1 MSSKRITCKGRVMA
15 FLLAFATAMSSFPMT
30 NVFADDDVDST
41 SVSSSSEGTDSV
53 TVVLGSGSG
62 GTLKATLPD
71 GTVYTSSENEE
82 NSFEMESGTKIT
94 LSAIPDQGYKV
105 GVYQIDTADGEH
117 YSEEG
122 KDDGSPVTNR
132 VTISEDAF
140 VVANYEEIITE
151 SSSSGSSSSSD
162 SETDK
167 NPVVDGS
174 STSSS
179 SASSSSASSSSPSDS
194 GSTEGMVPFVSGLEY
209 AEENGEIVTDK
220 EDNDFWKAVAGEG
233 TKIYE
238 AKMDIKDP
246 SMIEQQNFQS
256 NSTNRVA
263 TFSNRSARSLTVDKI
278 NKNLKI
284 DQNTSVVVR
293 YIAPGDPGMSTGY
306 YTTYGYHINMAYIDA
321 DITKTQ
327 PSCPTFTF
335 QYNVGK
341 QIYTVHARGWRWAYC
356 VQHANPTPNGNTLT
370 WNPAN
375 DDNNIHITY
384 LLANAPKCVGDR
396 APLDRYRVKGVPF
409 EWQADYIAAS
419 LALHVLRGE
428 YSLATLKA
436 NMVDGANSGYSAI
449 MYDVVQ
455 KMVTDAS
462 NFGGNNDYKMVSVG
476 GRNQIVYVGSKKLNS
491 DQKDN
496 KVTSQGFYISNSND
510 SNTISTG
517 KEWVDYTYTNV
528 NSGEVVKGKV
538 CTLQWSPHY
547 EVSGQDYKYYIAQ
560 LSFDKSKLPAGSKII
575 RPAGDIEA
583 NEIDNNANIQVFI
596 PDSEFRKI
604 AKDTTYRIE
613 VEAAVPNG
621 LYATKFT
628 CSQHSPTSGN
638 KYQDMAWLSLGGGYQ
653 IAKFPFYVTVPQQ
666 VQPGNI
672 KLIKR
677 SSNTDL
683 TDGKEGYSLEGAEYG
698 VYEKQDCSGKAS
710 YTMTIK
716 KDSKGTY
723 TATVE
728 DVPAGTWYVKE
739 TKAPKGYTLN
749 SKVYPV
755 DVPQNKTIEVPVE
768 DNPITLTINLTKV
781 SALPDCTN
789 NNENYS
795 LKGAVYTVY
804 TDEKCKT
811 PATKDG
817 KNVTLTTDK
826 NGKASVSGLPK
837 GTYYVKET
845 TASEGFSKDTTV
857 HPVDGTNDKDASAG
871 VISKTVTSSETP
883 LMDPIN
889 ILLTKKDS
897 KGDAPQPLTGAQ
909 FTVIYYS
916 KIMDTDPGKAGEKV
930 VAKWVFETKIP
941 AGGKNAVVR
950 YNEDYKVS
958 GPDLYKNTVGMCFLP
973 YGTVTIQETQ
983 APDGYKLDNTVHVVK
998 LDGKTSNRIEVEN
1011 GVEIP
1016 NNSVDFNIVK
1026 KQYGT
1031 DSVISGAVFK
1041 HTDPKGRVETVTTDK
1056 NGKASFRGLI
1066 DGKHIIEETYVDP
1079 AYFLN
1084 DHKIEFTVTGGQ
1096 ISKEGLENLQ
1106 FKASGTNGSIK
1117 VTANKEDGYDAIIE
1131 DKPAYYKLQ
1140 MHKVNDVD
1148 TKLAGAEFTLYSD
1161 AACTKVLKKGTTD
1174 SNGILTMEQLTI
1186 GQIYYL
1192 AETKAPNGYRLPL
1205 KNGKP
1210 VVYTIRGDSSSKDNF
1225 AIVVNDKSYS
1235 GSSGEW
1241 YVSGSGSDRYAH
1253 FRVVNQRQA
1262 KLPNT
1267 GSHAMLIIV
1276 IAGLALVVGALVF
1289 ERKNK
1294 KKK

>member
-41 SVSSSSEGTDSV
+41 SVSASSEGTDSV
-53 TVVLGSGSG
+53 TVMLESGSG

-94 LSAIPDQGYKV
+94 LAAIPDQGYKV

-132 VTISEDAF
+132 VTISEDAY
-140 VVANYEEIITE
+140 VVANYEEISTE
-151 SSSSGSSSSSD
+151 SSSSSSSG
-162 SETDK
+162 SETGET
-167 NPVVDGS
+167 PVVDEGTTSGS
-174 STSSS
+174 SDN
-179 SASSSSASSSSPSDS
+179 AS
-194 GSTEGMVPFVSGLEY
+194 GEMVPFVSGLEY
-209 AEENGEIVTDK
+209 AKENGKLVTDK

-233 TKIYE
+233 TEIYE

-256 NSTNRVA
+256 DPTNPVA
-263 TFSNRSARSLTVDKI
+263 EVSEVSDVSARSLSVEGI

-284 DQNTSVVVR
+284 DQHASVVVR
-293 YIAPGDPGMSTGY
+293 HVSPGDPGMSTGY
-306 YTTYGYHINMAYIDA
+306 YTTRGYHINMTYLDA
-321 DITKTQ
+321 DIAKTQ
-327 PSCPTFTF
+327 PSCPAFTFT
-335 QYNVGK
+335 YSGG
-341 QIYTVHARGWRWAYC
+341 TATARGWRWAYC
-356 VQHANPTPNGNTLT
+356 VQHANPTSNGNTLT

-384 LLANAPKCVGDR
+384 LLVNAPKCVGDR
-396 APLDRYRVKGVPF
+396 APLDKYRVKGVPY
-409 EWQADYIAAS
+409 EWQADFIAAS

-436 NMVDGANSGYSAI
+436 NMVDGANSGYSKI

-455 KMVTDAS
+455 RMVTDAS
-462 NFGGNNDYKMVSVG
+462 NFGGNNDYKMISVG

-496 KVTSQGFYISNSND
+496 KVTCQGFYISNSNNN
-510 SNTISTG
+510 NTISTG
-517 KEWVDYTYTNV
+517 KDWVDKTYK
-528 NSGEVVKGKV
+528 GVKGKV
-538 CTLQWSPHY
+538 CTLQWAPHY
-547 EVSGQDYKYYIAQ
+547 DVSGQDYKYYIAQ

-575 RPAGDIEA
+575 RPAGSVEA
-583 NEIDNNANIQVFI
+583 AEIDNNANIQVFI
-596 PDSEFRKI
+596 PDSSFKKI

-613 VEAAVPNG
+613 VEAAVPGG

-628 CSQHSPTSGN
+628 CSEHSPTTGT
-638 KYQDMAWLSLGGGYQ
+638 KYQDMAWMSLGGGYQ

-672 KLIKR
+672 KLIKK

-683 TDGKEGYSLEGAEYG
+683 TNGNANYSLEGAEYG
-698 VYEKQDCSGKAS
+698 VYEKKDCSGKAS

-716 KDSKGTY
+716 KGTDGTY
-723 TATVE
+723 TATQKE
-728 DVPAGTWYVKE
+728 IPAGTWYVKE

-749 SKVYPV
+749 SKVYTV
-755 DVPQNKTIEVPVE
+755 EVPQNDTIEVPVE

-795 LKGAVYTVY
+795 LQNAVYAVYT
-804 TDEKCKT
+804 DANCKS

-826 NGKASVSGLPK
+826 NGKASVSGLSK

-845 TASEGFSKDTTV
+845 TASKGFSKDTTV

-871 VISKTVTSSETP
+871 VISKTVTSSEIP
-883 LMDPIN
+883 LMDPITAIIN
-889 ILLTKKDS
+889 KTDS
-897 KGDAPQPLTGAQ
+897 KGNAPQSLADAQ
-909 FTVIYYS
+909 FTIKYYS
-916 KIMDTDPGKAGEKV
+916 KIMDTDPGKVGEV
-930 VAKWVFETKIP
+930 PVRIWVFKTIKYGNYYEVLYRP
-941 AGGKNAVVR
+941 
-950 YNEDYKVS
+950 EYKVS
-958 GPDLYKNTVGMCFLP
+958 GPDLYTDVNGSYKLPFGTITV
-973 YGTVTIQETQ
+973 QETQ
-983 APDGYKLDNTVHVVK
+983 APDGYKIDNTIHVIR
-998 LDGKTSNRIEVEN
+998 LDGKSADGSVVTEN
-1011 GVEIP
+1011 GMEIP

-1031 DSVISGAVFK
+1031 ESVISGAVFK
-1041 HTDPKGRVETVTTDK
+1041 HTDPNGKVETVTTDK

-1079 AYFLN
+1079 AYFVN

-1096 ISKEGLENLQ
+1096 ISAEGLKKLQ
-1106 FKASGTNGSIK
+1106 FEASGTNGGIK
-1117 VTANKEDGYDAIIE
+1117 VTANKEDGYDAVIE

-1253 FRVVNQRQA
+1253 FRVVNQRQT

-1276 IAGLALVVGALVF
+1276 IAGLALVVGALIF

>member
-41 SVSSSSEGTDSV
+41 SVSASSEGTDSV
-53 TVVLGSGSG
+53 TVMLESGSG

-82 NSFEMESGTKIT
+82 NSFDMESGTKIT

-122 KDDGSPVTNR
+122 KADGSPVTNR
-132 VTISEDAF
+132 VTISEDAY
-140 VVANYEEIITE
+140 VVANYEEISTE
-151 SSSSGSSSSSD
+151 SSSSASSSSSG

-167 NPVVDGS
+167 TPAVDGS

-179 SASSSSASSSSPSDS
+179 SASSSSSES

-238 AKMDIKDP
+238 AKMDIIDP
-246 SMIEQQNFQS
+246 SMIEQQNYS
-256 NSTNRVA
+256 SDPTNPVA
-263 TFSNRSARSLTVDKI
+263 AISDVSARSLTVDKI
-278 NKNLKI
+278 DKNLKI
-284 DQNTSVVVR
+284 DQHTSVVVR

-306 YTTYGYHINMAYIDA
+306 YTTSGYNINMAYIDA
-321 DITKTQ
+321 DLSKTQ

-335 QYNVGK
+335 QYSVGK
-341 QIYTVHARGWRWAYC
+341 NVYTVHARGWRWAYC
-356 VQHANPTPNGNTLT
+356 VQHSHPTPNGNTLT
-370 WNPAN
+370 WNSAN

-396 APLDRYRVKGVPF
+396 APLDKYRVKGVPF
-409 EWQADYIAAS
+409 EWQADFIAAS

-436 NMVDGANSGYSAI
+436 NMVGGAVSGYSKI
-449 MYDVVQ
+449 MYDVVER
-455 KMVTDAS
+455 MVTDAS
-462 NFGGNNDYKMVSVG
+462 NFGGNNDYKAISVG
-476 GRNQIVYVGSKKLNS
+476 GKTQYAYVGSKKLNS

-496 KVTSQGFYISNSND
+496 KVSCQGFYISNSND

-517 KEWVDYTYTNV
+517 KDWVDYTYTDAKNG
-528 NSGEVVKGKV
+528 NVVKGKV

-575 RPAGDIEA
+575 RPAGSVEA

-596 PDSEFRKI
+596 PDSEFKKI

-613 VEAAVPNG
+613 VEAAVPSG

-628 CSQHSPTSGN
+628 CSEIAHDNLT
-638 KYQDMAWLSLGGGYQ
+638 YQDMAWISLGGGYQ

-666 VQPGNI
+666 AQPGDI
-672 KLIKR
+672 KLIKK

-683 TDGKEGYSLEGAEYG
+683 TNGNANYSLEGAEYG
-698 VYEKQDCSGKAS
+698 VYEKKDCSGKAS

-716 KDSKGTY
+716 KGTDGTY
-723 TATVE
+723 TATQKE
-728 DVPAGTWYVKE
+728 IPAGTWYVKE

-749 SKVYPV
+749 SKVYTV
-755 DVPQNKTIEVPVE
+755 EVPQNDTIEVPVE

-781 SALPDCTN
+781 SALPDCSD

-795 LKGAVYTVY
+795 LQNAVYTVY
-804 TDEKCKT
+804 TDAKCKS
-811 PATKDG
+811 PVTKDG

-845 TASEGFSKDTTV
+845 TASKGFSLDTTV
-857 HPVDGTNDKDASAG
+857 HPVDGTSDKEASAG
-871 VISKTVTSSETP
+871 VISKTVTSSEIP
-883 LMDPIN
+883 DFDPIT
-889 ILLTKKDS
+889 ILLRKTDS
-897 KGDAPQPLTGAQ
+897 KGNVAQ
-909 FTVIYYS
+909 SLENAKFVITYYT
-916 KIMDTDPGKAGEKV
+916 KMMTTDPALQGIAYTR
-930 VAKWVFETKIP
+930 KWVFKTKKVGNVYISM
-941 AGGKNAVVR
+941 
-950 YNEDYKVS
+950 YDESYKVS
-958 GPDLYKNTVGMCFLP
+958 GPALYVNDLGKPELP
-973 YGTVTIQETQ
+973 FGTITIQEQ
-983 APDGYKLDNTVHVVK
+983 ESANGYAVDSTMHVIC
-998 LDGKTSNRIEVEN
+998 LDGSGKVGISNDTALT
-1011 GVEIP
+1011 IP

-1031 DSVISGAVFK
+1031 ESVISGAVFK
-1041 HTDPKGRVETVTTDK
+1041 HTDPNGKVETVTTDK

-1096 ISKEGLENLQ
+1096 ISAEGLKKLQ
-1106 FKASGTNGSIK
+1106 FEASGTNGSIK
-1117 VTANKEDGYDAIIE
+1117 VTANKEDGYDAVIE

-1253 FRVVNQRQA
+1253 FRVVNQRQT

-1289 ERKNK
+1289 ERKNRK
-1294 KKK
+1294 KK

>member
-41 SVSSSSEGTDSV
+41 SVSASSEGTDSV
-53 TVVLGSGSG
+53 TVMLESGSG

-94 LSAIPDQGYKV
+94 LAAIPDQWYKV

-122 KDDGSPVTNR
+122 KADGSPVSNQ
-132 VTISEDAF
+132 VTISEDAY
-140 VVANYEEIITE
+140 VVANYEEISTE
-151 SSSSGSSSSSD
+151 SSSSSSSGSNGSETDKTPVVDGNSSSSS
-162 SETDK
+162 ST
-167 NPVVDGS
+167 
-174 STSSS
+174 TSSS
-179 SASSSSASSSSPSDS
+179 SASSSSSES

-233 TKIYE
+233 TKVYE

-246 SMIEQQNFQS
+246 SIIEQQNYS
-256 NSTNRVA
+256 SDPTNPVA
-263 TFSNRSARSLTVDKI
+263 AISDVSAQSLTVDKI
-278 NKNLKI
+278 NKDLKI
-284 DQNTSVVVR
+284 DQHTSVVVR

-306 YTTYGYHINMAYIDA
+306 YTTYGYHINMAYLDA

-335 QYNVGK
+335 SYSGG
-341 QIYTVHARGWRWAYC
+341 TVHARGWRWAYC

-370 WNPAN
+370 WNSAN

-396 APLDRYRVKGVPF
+396 APLDKYRVKGVPF

-436 NMVDGANSGYSAI
+436 NMVDGANSGYSKI

-455 KMVTDAS
+455 LMVNDAS
-462 NFGGNNDYKMVSVG
+462 KFGGNNDYKAISVG
-476 GRNQIVYVGSKKLNS
+476 GRTQYAYVGSKKLNS
-491 DQKDN
+491 DHKDN
-496 KVTSQGFYISNSND
+496 AVTCQGFYISNSND

-517 KEWVDYTYTNV
+517 KDWVDKTYK
-528 NSGEVVKGKV
+528 GVKGKV

-575 RPAGDIEA
+575 RPAGSVEA
-583 NEIDNNANIQVFI
+583 AEIDNNANIQVFI
-596 PDSEFRKI
+596 PDSEFKKI
-604 AKDTTYRIE
+604 SKDTTYRIE
-613 VEAAVPNG
+613 VEAAVPGG

-628 CSQHSPTSGN
+628 CGEIAHDNVT
-638 KYQDMAWLSLGGGYQ
+638 YQDMAWISLGGGYQ

-672 KLIKR
+672 KLIKK

-683 TDGKEGYSLEGAEYG
+683 TNGNANYSLEGAEYG
-698 VYEKQDCSGKAS
+698 VYDNKACTGKAS

-716 KDSKGTY
+716 KGTDGTY
-723 TATVE
+723 TATQKE
-728 DVPAGTWYVKE
+728 IPAGTWYVKE
-739 TKAPKGYTLN
+739 TKAPNGYTLN
-749 SKVYPV
+749 SKVYEV
-755 DVPQNKTIEVPVE
+755 EVPQNDTIEVTVE
-768 DNPITLTINLTKV
+768 DNPITVTINLEKV
-781 SALPDCTN
+781 SALPDCSN

-795 LKGAVYTVY
+795 LQNAVYTVY
-804 TDEKCKT
+804 TDANCKS
-811 PATKDG
+811 PAMKDG

-826 NGKASVSGLPK
+826 NGKANISGLPK
-837 GTYYVKET
+837 GTYYIKET
-845 TASEGFSKDTTV
+845 AAPKNWAIDSTV
-857 HPVDGTNDKDASAG
+857 YTVDATSDGDASVG
-871 VISKTVTSSETP
+871 VISKTVTSKETP
-883 LMDPIN
+883 LLDPLS
-889 ILLTKKDS
+889 ILLKKTDS
-897 KGDAPQPLTGAQ
+897 KGDAAKPLTDAK
-909 FTVIYYS
+909 FIVKYYTVM
-916 KIMDTDPGKAGEKV
+916 MDTDPAAQGIKESAS
-930 VAKWVFETKIP
+930 WVFKTAKVGKYYISGYTNKYFLKDESNTKSLYTDAFGDP
-941 AGGKNAVVR
+941 A
-950 YNEDYKVS
+950 
-958 GPDLYKNTVGMCFLP
+958 LP
-973 YGTVTIQETQ
+973 YGTITIKEKDSP
-983 APDGYKLDNTVHVVK
+983 AGYAVDSKLRVIT
-998 LDGKTSNRIEVEN
+998 LDGSGKVGISNDTALT
-1011 GVEIP
+1011 IP

-1041 HTDPKGRVETVTTDK
+1041 HTDPNGMIETVTTDK

-1066 DGKHIIEETYVDP
+1066 DGKHTIEETYVDP

-1084 DHKIEFTVTGGQ
+1084 DHKIVFTVTGGQ
-1096 ISKEGLENLQ
+1096 ISKEGLDKLQ
-1106 FKASGTNGSIK
+1106 FEASGTNGSIK
-1117 VTANKEDGYDAIIE
+1117 VTANKEDGYDAVIE

-1140 MHKVNDVD
+1140 MHKVNDVN

-1186 GQIYYL
+1186 GETYYL
-1192 AETKAPNGYRLPL
+1192 AETKAPNGYRLPFNS
-1205 KNGKP
+1205 NGKP
-1210 VVYTIRGDSSSKDNF
+1210 VVYTIKGDSSSKDNF
-1225 AIVVNDKSYS
+1225 AIVVNGKSYS

>member
-41 SVSSSSEGTDSV
+41 SVSSSSVGTDSV
-53 TVVLGSGSG
+53 TVMLESGSG

-94 LSAIPDQGYKV
+94 LAAIPDQGYKV

-132 VTISEDAF
+132 VTISEDAY
-140 VVANYEEIITE
+140 VVANYEEISTE
-151 SSSSGSSSSSD
+151 SSSSSSSG
-162 SETDK
+162 SETGET
-167 NPVVDGS
+167 PVVDGG
-174 STSSS
+174 TT
-179 SASSSSASSSSPSDS
+179 S
-194 GSTEGMVPFVSGLEY
+194 GSSDNASGEMVPFVSGLEY
-209 AEENGEIVTDK
+209 AEENGKLVTDK

-233 TKIYE
+233 TEIYE

-256 NSTNRVA
+256 DPTNPVA
-263 TFSNRSARSLTVDKI
+263 EVSDVSARSLSVEGI

-284 DQNTSVVVR
+284 DQHVSVVVR

-306 YTTYGYHINMAYIDA
+306 YTKYGYHINMAYIDA
-321 DITKTQ
+321 DISKTQ
-327 PSCPTFTF
+327 TSCPAFTF
-335 QYNVGK
+335 SYSGG
-341 QIYTVHARGWRWAYC
+341 TVTARGWRWAYC

-370 WNPAN
+370 WNSAN

-396 APLDRYRVKGVPF
+396 APLDKYRVKGVPY

-436 NMVDGANSGYSAI
+436 NMVDGANSGYSKI
-449 MYDVVQ
+449 MYDVV
-455 KMVTDAS
+455 KLMVTDAS
-462 NFGGNNDYKMVSVG
+462 NFGGNANYRMVSVG
-476 GRNQIVYVGSKKLNS
+476 GRTQVVFVSSKKLTS

-496 KVTSQGFYISNSND
+496 TVTNCGFYISNSND
-510 SNTISTG
+510 ENKISTG
-517 KEWVDYTYTNV
+517 KEWVDTTYK
-528 NSGEVVKGKV
+528 GVKGKV
-538 CTLQWSPHY
+538 CTLQWAPHY
-547 EVSGQDYKYYIAQ
+547 DVSGQDYKYYIAQ

-575 RPAGDIEA
+575 RPAGSVEA
-583 NEIDNNANIQVFI
+583 AEIDNNANIQVFI
-596 PDSEFRKI
+596 PDSEFKRI

-613 VEAAVPNG
+613 VEAAVPGG

-628 CSQHSPTSGN
+628 CSEHSPTSGN
-638 KYQDMAWLSLGGGYQ
+638 KYQDMAWMSLGGGYQ
-653 IAKFPFYVTVPQQ
+653 IAKFPFYVTVQQQ

-672 KLIKR
+672 KLIKK

-683 TDGKEGYSLEGAEYG
+683 TNGNTNYSLEGAEYG
-698 VYEKQDCSGKAS
+698 VYEKKDCSGKAS

-716 KDSKGTY
+716 KGTDGTY
-723 TATVE
+723 TATQKE
-728 DVPAGTWYVKE
+728 IPAGTWYVKE
-739 TKAPKGYTLN
+739 TKAPNGYTLN
-749 SKVYPV
+749 SKVYEV
-755 DVPQNKTIEVPVE
+755 EVPQNNTIEVDVE
-768 DNPITLTINLTKV
+768 DNPITLTINLEKV

-795 LKGAVYTVY
+795 LQNAVYMVY
-804 TDEKCKT
+804 MDDTCKS
-811 PATKDG
+811 PAMKDG
-817 KNVTLTTDK
+817 KNVTLTTDE

-845 TASEGFSKDTTV
+845 TASKGFSKDTKVYT
-857 HPVDGTNDKDASAG
+857 VDGTNDKDASAG
-871 VISKTVTSSETP
+871 VISKTVNSSEIPNFDP
-883 LMDPIN
+883 LT
-889 ILLTKKDS
+889 ILLKKTDS
-897 KGDAPQPLTGAQ
+897 KGDVAQ
-909 FTVIYYS
+909 SLENAKFVVTYYT
-916 KIMDTDPGKAGEKV
+916 KTMATDPALQGIAYTR
-930 VAKWVFETKIP
+930 KWVFKTKKVGNVYISKY
-941 AGGKNAVVR
+941 A
-950 YNEDYKVS
+950 ESYKVS
-958 GPDLYKNTVGMCFLP
+958 GPALYVNDFGNTELP
-973 YGTVTIQETQ
+973 FGTVTIQEQ
-983 APDGYKLDNTVHVVK
+983 ESADGYVVDSSMHVIC
-998 LDGKTSNRIEVEN
+998 LDGNGKVGISNDTALT
-1011 GVEIP
+1011 IP

-1031 DSVISGAVFK
+1031 ESVISGAVFK
-1041 HTDPKGRVETVTTDK
+1041 HTDPNGKVETVTTDK

-1066 DGKHIIEETYVDP
+1066 DGKHTIEETYVDP
-1079 AYFLN
+1079 AYFVN

-1096 ISKEGLENLQ
+1096 ISKEGLDKLQ
-1106 FKASGTNGSIK
+1106 FEASGTNGSIK
-1117 VTANKEDGYDAIIE
+1117 VTANKEDGYDAVIE

-1210 VVYTIRGDSSSKDNF
+1210 VVYTIRGDSSSKENF
-1225 AIVVNDKSYS
+1225 AIVVNDKTYS

-1253 FRVVNQRQA
+1253 FRVVNQRQT

>member
-15 FLLAFATAMSSFPMT
+15 FLLAFATAMSSFPIT

-41 SVSSSSEGTDSV
+41 SVSSSSVGTDSV
-53 TVVLGSGSG
+53 TVMLESGSG

-132 VTISEDAF
+132 VTISEDAY
-140 VVANYEEIITE
+140 VVANYEEISTE
-151 SSSSGSSSSSD
+151 SSSSSSD
-162 SETDK
+162 GSETDK
-167 NPVVDGS
+167 TSVVDGS

-179 SASSSSASSSSPSDS
+179 STSSSSSES

-209 AEENGEIVTDK
+209 AEENGELVTDK
-220 EDNDFWKAVAGEG
+220 TDNDFWKAVAGED

-246 SMIEQQNFQS
+246 SMLEQQNYS
-256 NSTNRVA
+256 SDPTNPVA
-263 TFSNRSARSLTVDKI
+263 AISDVSARSLTVDKI

-284 DQNTSVVVR
+284 DQHTSVVVR

-306 YTTYGYHINMAYIDA
+306 YTTYGYHINMAYLDA
-321 DITKTQ
+321 DIDKTQ

-335 QYNVGK
+335 SYSGG
-341 QIYTVHARGWRWAYC
+341 TVHARGWRWAYC

-370 WNPAN
+370 WNSAN

-396 APLDRYRVKGVPF
+396 APLDKYRVKGVPF

-436 NMVDGANSGYSAI
+436 NMVDGANSGYSKI
-449 MYDVVQ
+449 MYDVV
-455 KMVTDAS
+455 KLMVTDAS
-462 NFGGNNDYKMVSVG
+462 NFGGNADYRMVSVG
-476 GRNQIVYVGSKKLNS
+476 GRTQAVFVSSKKLTS

-496 KVTSQGFYISNSND
+496 KVTNWGFYISNSND
-510 SNTISTG
+510 NNTISTG
-517 KEWVDYTYTNV
+517 KDWVDKTYN
-528 NSGEVVKGKV
+528 GVKGKV
-538 CTLQWSPHY
+538 CTLQWAPHY
-547 EVSGQDYKYYIAQ
+547 DVSGQDYKYYIAQ

-575 RPAGDIEA
+575 RPAGSVEA
-583 NEIDNNANIQVFI
+583 AEIDNNANIQVFI
-596 PDSEFRKI
+596 PDSEFKKI

-613 VEAAVPNG
+613 VEAAVPGG
-621 LYATKFT
+621 LYATKYT
-628 CSQHSPTSGN
+628 CSEHSPTTGN
-638 KYQDMAWLSLGGGYQ
+638 KYQDMAWMSLGGGYQ

-672 KLIKR
+672 KLIKK

-683 TDGKEGYSLEGAEYG
+683 TNGNTNYSLEGAEYG

-716 KDSKGTY
+716 KGTDGTY
-723 TATVE
+723 TATQKE
-728 DVPAGTWYVKE
+728 IPAGTWYVKE

-749 SKVYPV
+749 SKVYEV
-755 DVPQNKTIEVPVE
+755 EVPQNDTIEVTVE

-795 LKGAVYTVY
+795 LQNAVYTVY
-804 TDEKCKT
+804 TDANCKS
-811 PATKDG
+811 PVTKDG

-845 TASEGFSKDTTV
+845 TASKGFSLDTTV

-871 VISKTVTSSETP
+871 VISKTVTSSEIP
-883 LMDPIN
+883 LMDPITAIIN
-889 ILLTKKDS
+889 KTDS
-897 KGDAPQPLTGAQ
+897 KGNAPQSLADAQ
-909 FTVIYYS
+909 FTIKYYS
-916 KIMDTDPGKAGEKV
+916 KIMDTDPGKVGEV
-930 VAKWVFETKIP
+930 PVRTWVFKTIKYGNYY
-941 AGGKNAVVR
+941 AVR
-950 YNEDYKVS
+950 YRPEHKVS
-958 GPDLYKNTVGMCFLP
+958 GPDLYTDVNGSYKLPFGTITV
-973 YGTVTIQETQ
+973 QETQ
-983 APDGYKLDNTVHVVK
+983 APDGYKIDNTIHVIK
-998 LDGKTSNRIEVEN
+998 LDGKSVDGSVVTEN
-1011 GVEIP
+1011 GMEIP

-1026 KQYGT
+1026 KQYET
-1031 DSVISGAVFK
+1031 NSVISGAVFK

-1096 ISKEGLENLQ
+1096 ISKEGLDNLQ

-1117 VTANKEDGYDAIIE
+1117 VTANKEDGYDAVIE

-1289 ERKNK
+1289 ERKNRK
-1294 KKK
+1294 KK

>member
-41 SVSSSSEGTDSV
+41 SVSSSSVGTDSV
-53 TVVLGSGSG
+53 TVMLESGSG

-94 LSAIPDQGYKV
+94 LAAIPDQGYKV

-140 VVANYEEIITE
+140 VVANYEEISTE
-151 SSSSGSSSSSD
+151 SSSSSSD
-162 SETDK
+162 GSEAGET
-167 NPVVDGS
+167 PVVDGS

-179 SASSSSASSSSPSDS
+179 STSSSSASSSSSES

-220 EDNDFWKAVAGEG
+220 EDNDFWKAVAGEN

-256 NSTNRVA
+256 DPTNSVA

-293 YIAPGDPGMSTGY
+293 YVAPGDPGMSTGY
-306 YTTYGYHINMAYIDA
+306 YTTYGYHINMAYLDA

-335 QYNVGK
+335 SYGGG
-341 QIYTVHARGWRWAYC
+341 TVHARGWRWAYC

-370 WNPAN
+370 WNSAN

-396 APLDRYRVKGVPF
+396 APLDKYRVKGVPY

-436 NMVDGANSGYSAI
+436 NMVDGANSGYSKI
-449 MYDVVQ
+449 MYDVV
-455 KMVTDAS
+455 KLMVTDAS
-462 NFGGNNDYKMVSVG
+462 NFGGNNDYKAISVG
-476 GRNQIVYVGSKKLNS
+476 GRTQYAYVGSKKLNS
-491 DQKDN
+491 DHKDN
-496 KVTSQGFYISNSND
+496 AVTCQGFYISNSND
-510 SNTISTG
+510 INTISTG
-517 KEWVDYTYTNV
+517 KDWVDYTYTNV

-575 RPAGDIEA
+575 RPAGDLVA
-583 NEIDNNANIQVFI
+583 AEIDNNANIQVFI
-596 PDSEFRKI
+596 PDSSFKKI

-628 CSQHSPTSGN
+628 CSEHSPTSGN

-672 KLIKR
+672 KLIKK
-677 SSNTDL
+677 STNTDL
-683 TDGKEGYSLEGAEYG
+683 TDGKAGYSLEGAEYG

-845 TASEGFSKDTTV
+845 TASKGFRLDTTV

-883 LMDPIN
+883 EFDPIT
-889 ILLTKKDS
+889 ILLRKTDS
-897 KGDAPQPLTGAQ
+897 KGNVAQ
-909 FTVIYYS
+909 SLENAKFVITYYT
-916 KIMDTDPGKAGEKV
+916 KIMTTDPALQDI
-930 VAKWVFETKIP
+930 AYTRKWVFKTKKVGNMYIS
-941 AGGKNAVVR
+941 R
-950 YNEDYKVS
+950 YNPEYKVS
-958 GPDLYKNTVGMCFLP
+958 GPDLYQADDGSYQLP
-973 YGTVTIQETQ
+973 YGMITIQEQ
-983 APDGYKLDNTVHVVK
+983 ESAAGYAIDSTMRVLC
-998 LDGKTSNRIEVEN
+998 LDGSGKVGISNDTALI
-1011 GVEIP
+1011 IP

-1031 DSVISGAVFK
+1031 ESVISGAVFK

-1066 DGKHIIEETYVDP
+1066 DGKHTIEETYVDP

-1096 ISKEGLENLQ
+1096 ISKEGLDKLQ

-1117 VTANKEDGYDAIIE
+1117 VTANKEDGYDAVIE

-1186 GQIYYL
+1186 GETYYL

-1210 VVYTIRGDSSSKDNF
+1210 VVYTIKGDSSSKDNF
-1225 AIVVNDKSYS
+1225 AIVVNKKSYS

-1289 ERKNK
+1289 ERKNRK
-1294 KKK
+1294 KK

>member
-41 SVSSSSEGTDSV
+41 SVSASSEGTDSV
-53 TVVLGSGSG
+53 TVMLESGSG

-94 LSAIPDQGYKV
+94 LAAIPDQGYKV

-122 KDDGSPVTNR
+122 KDDGSPVSNR
-132 VTISEDAF
+132 VTISEDAY
-140 VVANYEEIITE
+140 VVANYEEISTE
-151 SSSSGSSSSSD
+151 SSSSSSSSSD
-162 SETDK
+162 GSETDK
-167 NPVVDGS
+167 TPVVDGS

-179 SASSSSASSSSPSDS
+179 STSSSSTSSSSSES

-238 AKMDIKDP
+238 AKMDIIDP
-246 SMIEQQNFQS
+246 SMIEQQNYS
-256 NSTNRVA
+256 SDPTNPVA
-263 TFSNRSARSLTVDKI
+263 AISDVSALSLTVDKI

-284 DQNTSVVVR
+284 DQHTSVVVR

-306 YTTYGYHINMAYIDA
+306 YTTYGYHINMAYLDA

-341 QIYTVHARGWRWAYC
+341 NVYTVHARGWRWAYC
-356 VQHANPTPNGNTLT
+356 VQHSHPTPNGNTLT
-370 WNPAN
+370 WNSAN

-396 APLDRYRVKGVPF
+396 APLDKYRVKGVPF

-436 NMVDGANSGYSAI
+436 NMVGGATSGYSKI
-449 MYDVVQ
+449 MYDVVD
-455 KMVTDAS
+455 KMVRDAN
-462 NFGGNNDYKMVSVG
+462 NFGGNNDYKKISVG
-476 GRNQIVYVGSKKLNS
+476 GRDQFVYVGSKKLNS

-496 KVTSQGFYISNSND
+496 KVTCQGFYISNSND

-517 KEWVDYTYTNV
+517 KDWVDTTYK
-528 NSGEVVKGKV
+528 GVKGKV

-575 RPAGDIEA
+575 RPAGDVEA

-596 PDSEFRKI
+596 PDSEFKKI

-613 VEAAVPNG
+613 VEAAVPGG

-628 CSQHSPTSGN
+628 CGEIAHDNMT
-638 KYQDMAWLSLGGGYQ
+638 YQDMAWMSLGGGYQ

-666 VQPGNI
+666 VQPGDI
-672 KLIKR
+672 KLIKK

-698 VYEKQDCSGKAS
+698 VYDNKACTGKAS

-716 KDSKGTY
+716 KDSDGTY
-723 TATVE
+723 TATQKE
-728 DVPAGTWYVKE
+728 IPAGTWYVKE

-749 SKVYPV
+749 SKVYEV
-755 DVPQNKTIEVPVE
+755 DVPQNDTIKVPVE
-768 DNPITLTINLTKV
+768 DNPITLTINLEKV
-781 SALPDCTN
+781 SALPDCSN

-804 TDEKCKT
+804 MDEKCKT

-845 TASEGFSKDTTV
+845 TASKGFSLDTTV
-857 HPVDGTNDKDASAG
+857 HPVDGTSDKDASAG

-883 LMDPIN
+883 LMDPVTV
-889 ILLTKKDS
+889 LLKKTDS
-897 KGDAPQPLTGAQ
+897 KGDAPQALTGAQ

-916 KIMDTDPGKAGEKV
+916 KIMDTDPGKAGEEPV
-930 VAKWVFETKIP
+930 RKWVFETKVP

-950 YNEDYKVS
+950 YHKDYKIS
-958 GPDLYKNTVGMCFLP
+958 GPDLYTNANGNYKLP
-973 YGTVTIQETQ
+973 YGTLTIQETK
-983 APDGYKLDNTVHVVK
+983 APDGYQIDSTVHVIKLDNSDDDRFVDET
-998 LDGKTSNRIEVEN
+998 NAPAY
-1011 GVEIP
+1011 P

-1096 ISKEGLENLQ
+1096 ISKEGLDKLQ
-1106 FKASGTNGSIK
+1106 FEASGTNGSIK
-1117 VTANKEDGYDAIIE
+1117 VTANKEDGYDAVIE

-1174 SNGILTMEQLTI
+1174 SKGILTMEQLTI

-1253 FRVVNQRQA
+1253 FRVVNQRQT

-1276 IAGLALVVGALVF
+1276 IAGLALVVGALIF

>member
-41 SVSSSSEGTDSV
+41 SVSASSEGTDSV
-53 TVVLGSGSG
+53 TVMLESGSG

-94 LSAIPDQGYKV
+94 LAAIPDQGYKV

-132 VTISEDAF
+132 VTISEDVY
-140 VVANYEEIITE
+140 VVANYEEISTE
-151 SSSSGSSSSSD
+151 SSSSSSSG

-179 SASSSSASSSSPSDS
+179 STSSSSSES

-220 EDNDFWKAVAGEG
+220 EDNDFWKAVAGED

-238 AKMDIKDP
+238 AEMDIKDP

-256 NSTNRVA
+256 DPINPVA
-263 TFSNRSARSLTVDKI
+263 TFSNISARSLTVDDI

-284 DQNTSVVVR
+284 DQHVSVVVR
-293 YIAPGDPGMSTGY
+293 YVAPGDPGMSTGY
-306 YTTYGYHINMAYIDA
+306 YTTRGYHINMAYLDA
-321 DITKTQ
+321 DIEKTQ
-327 PSCPTFTF
+327 PSCPEFTF
-335 QYNVGK
+335 SYGGG
-341 QIYTVHARGWRWAYC
+341 TVTARGWRWAYC

-396 APLDRYRVKGVPF
+396 APLDKYRVKGVPY

-436 NMVDGANSGYSAI
+436 NMVDGANSGYSKI

-462 NFGGNNDYKMVSVG
+462 NFGGNNDYKMISVG
-476 GRNQIVYVGSKKLNS
+476 GRNHFVYVSSKKLNS

-496 KVTSQGFYISNSND
+496 KVTCQGFYISNSNNN
-510 SNTISTG
+510 NTISTG
-517 KEWVDYTYTNV
+517 KDWVDKTYK
-528 NSGEVVKGKV
+528 GVKGKV
-538 CTLQWSPHY
+538 CTLQWAPHY
-547 EVSGQDYKYYIAQ
+547 DVSGQDYKYYIAQ

-575 RPAGDIEA
+575 RPVGSVEA
-583 NEIDNNANIQVFI
+583 AEIDNNANIQVFI
-596 PDSEFRKI
+596 PDSEFKRI

-613 VEAAVPNG
+613 VEAAVPGG
-621 LYATKFT
+621 LYATKYT
-628 CSQHSPTSGN
+628 CSEKSPETGTT
-638 KYQDMAWLSLGGGYQ
+638 YQDMAWMSLGGGYQ

-672 KLIKR
+672 KLIKK

-683 TDGKEGYSLEGAEYG
+683 TNGNANYSLEGAEYG
-698 VYEKQDCSGKAS
+698 VYEKKDCSGKAS

-716 KDSKGTY
+716 KGTDGTY
-723 TATVE
+723 TATQKE
-728 DVPAGTWYVKE
+728 IPAGTWYVKE

-749 SKVYPV
+749 SKVYTV
-755 DVPQNKTIEVPVE
+755 EVPQNDTIEVPVE
-768 DNPITLTINLTKV
+768 DNPITLTINLEKV

-795 LKGAVYTVY
+795 LQNAVYTVY
-804 TDEKCKT
+804 TDANCKS

-817 KNVTLTTDK
+817 KNVTLTTNE

-845 TASEGFSKDTTV
+845 TASKGFSKDTTV

-871 VISKTVTSSETP
+871 VISKTVTSSEIP
-883 LMDPIN
+883 LFDPIT
-889 ILLTKKDS
+889 ILLRKTDS
-897 KGDAPQPLTGAQ
+897 KGAVAQ
-909 FTVIYYS
+909 SLENTKFVVTYYTQ
-916 KIMDTDPGKAGEKV
+916 MMTTDPALQGIAY
-930 VAKWVFETKIP
+930 ARKWVFKTKKVGNFYLSAYDP
-941 AGGKNAVVR
+941 
-950 YNEDYKVS
+950 DYKVS
-958 GPDLYKNTVGMCFLP
+958 GPELYKNTAGKYQLP
-973 YGTVTIQETQ
+973 YGTVTIQEQ
-983 APDGYKLDNTVHVVK
+983 ESADGYAVDSKMHVIC
-998 LDGKTSNRIEVEN
+998 LDGSGKVGISNDTALT
-1011 GVEIP
+1011 IP

-1031 DSVISGAVFK
+1031 ESVISGAVFK
-1041 HTDPKGRVETVTTDK
+1041 HTDPNGKVETVTTDK

-1079 AYFLN
+1079 AYFVN
-1084 DHKIEFTVTGGQ
+1084 DHKIEFTVSGGQ
-1096 ISKEGLENLQ
+1096 ISAEGLKKLQ
-1106 FKASGTNGSIK
+1106 FEASGTNGGIK
-1117 VTANKEDGYDAIIE
+1117 VTANKEDGYDAVIE

-1253 FRVVNQRQA
+1253 FRVVNQRQT

-1276 IAGLALVVGALVF
+1276 IAGLALVVGALIF

>member
-41 SVSSSSEGTDSV
+41 SVSASSEGTDSV
-53 TVVLGSGSG
+53 TVMLEAGSG

-94 LSAIPDQGYKV
+94 LAAIPDQGYKV

-132 VTISEDAF
+132 VTISEDAY
-140 VVANYEEIITE
+140 VVANYEEISTE
-151 SSSSGSSSSSD
+151 SSSSSSNG

-167 NPVVDGS
+167 TPVVDGS

-179 SASSSSASSSSPSDS
+179 STSSSSSET

-209 AEENGEIVTDK
+209 AEENGELVTDK
-220 EDNDFWKAVAGEG
+220 TDNDFWKAVAGED

-238 AKMDIKDP
+238 AKMNIKDP
-246 SMIEQQNFQS
+246 SMLEQQNYPS
-256 NSTNRVA
+256 DPTNPVA
-263 TFSNRSARSLTVDKI
+263 AISDVSAQSLTVDKI

-284 DQNTSVVVR
+284 DQHTSVVVR

-306 YTTYGYHINMAYIDA
+306 YTTYGYHINMAYLDA

-335 QYNVGK
+335 SYSGG
-341 QIYTVHARGWRWAYC
+341 TVTARGWRWAYC

-370 WNPAN
+370 WNSAN

-396 APLDRYRVKGVPF
+396 APLDKYRVKGVPF

-436 NMVDGANSGYSAI
+436 NMVDSANSGYSKI
-449 MYDVVQ
+449 MYDVV
-455 KMVTDAS
+455 KLMVTDAS
-462 NFGGNNDYKMVSVG
+462 NFGGNNDYKAISVG
-476 GRNQIVYVGSKKLNS
+476 GRTQYAYVGSKKLNS
-491 DQKDN
+491 DHKDN
-496 KVTSQGFYISNSND
+496 AVTCQGFYISNSND
-510 SNTISTG
+510 NNTISTG
-517 KEWVDYTYTNV
+517 KDWVDTTYK
-528 NSGEVVKGKV
+528 GVKGKV
-538 CTLQWSPHY
+538 CTLQWAPHY
-547 EVSGQDYKYYIAQ
+547 DVSGQDYKYYIAQ
-560 LSFDKSKLPAGSKII
+560 LSFNKSKLPAGSKII
-575 RPAGDIEA
+575 RPAGSVEA
-583 NEIDNNANIQVFI
+583 AEIDNNANIQVFI
-596 PDSEFRKI
+596 PDSEFKKI

-621 LYATKFT
+621 LYATKYT
-628 CSQHSPTSGN
+628 CSEHSPTSGN
-638 KYQDMAWLSLGGGYQ
+638 KYQDMAWMSLGGGYQ

-666 VQPGNI
+666 VQPGDI
-672 KLIKR
+672 KLIKK

-683 TDGKEGYSLEGAEYG
+683 TNGNASYSLEGAEYG
-698 VYEKQDCSGKAS
+698 VYEKKDCSGKAS

-716 KDSKGTY
+716 KGTDGTY
-723 TATVE
+723 TATQKE
-728 DVPAGTWYVKE
+728 IPAGTWYVKE

-749 SKVYPV
+749 SKVYEV
-755 DVPQNKTIEVPVE
+755 EVPQNDTIEVPVE
-768 DNPITLTINLTKV
+768 DNPITLTINLEKV
-781 SALPDCTN
+781 SALPDYSN

-804 TDEKCKT
+804 TDAKCKS
-811 PATKDG
+811 PAMKDG

-837 GTYYVKET
+837 GTYYIKET
-845 TASEGFSKDTTV
+845 TAPKNWTIDSTV
-857 HPVDGTNDKDASAG
+857 YTVDATSDKDASAG
-871 VISKTVTSSETP
+871 VISKSVTSKETP
-883 LMDPIN
+883 ELDPIS
-889 ILLTKKDS
+889 ILLRKTDS
-897 KGDAPQPLTGAQ
+897 KGDAAKPLENAR
-909 FTVIYYS
+909 FVIKYYT
-916 KIMDTDPGKAGEKV
+916 KMMTTDPAAQGIEPAATWTFKTKKSSNGKYY
-930 VAKWVFETKIP
+930 
-941 AGGKNAVVR
+941 AVRFNPSYLDTTVD
-950 YNEDYKVS
+950 NS
-958 GPDLYKNTVGMCFLP
+958 PMHPDADGQYLLP
-973 YGTVTIQETQ
+973 YGTITIQEKDPP
-983 APDGYKLDNTVHVVK
+983 AGYAVDSKLHVIR
-998 LDGKTSNRIEVEN
+998 LDGTDHGISADTALT
-1011 GVEIP
+1011 IP

-1031 DSVISGAVFK
+1031 ESVISGAVFK
-1041 HTDPKGRVETVTTDK
+1041 HTDPNGKVETVKTDK

-1096 ISKEGLENLQ
+1096 ISKEGLDKLQ
-1106 FKASGTNGSIK
+1106 FEASGTNGSIK
-1117 VTANKEDGYDAIIE
+1117 VTANKEDGYDAVIE

-1192 AETKAPNGYRLPL
+1192 AETNAPNGYRLPL

-1225 AIVVNDKSYS
+1225 AIVANDKSYS

-1253 FRVVNQRQA
+1253 FRVVNQRQT

>member
-41 SVSSSSEGTDSV
+41 SVSASSEGTDSV
-53 TVVLGSGSG
+53 TVMLESGSG

-94 LSAIPDQGYKV
+94 LAAIPDQGYKV

-122 KDDGSPVTNR
+122 KDDGSPVSNR
-132 VTISEDAF
+132 VTISEDAY
-140 VVANYEEIITE
+140 VVANYEEISTE
-151 SSSSGSSSSSD
+151 SSSSSSSSSD
-162 SETDK
+162 GSETDK
-167 NPVVDGS
+167 TPVVDGS

-179 SASSSSASSSSPSDS
+179 STSSSSTSSSSSES

-238 AKMDIKDP
+238 AKMDIIDP
-246 SMIEQQNFQS
+246 SMIEQQNYS
-256 NSTNRVA
+256 SDPTNPVA
-263 TFSNRSARSLTVDKI
+263 AISDVSARSLTVDKI

-284 DQNTSVVVR
+284 DQHTSVVVR

-306 YTTYGYHINMAYIDA
+306 YTTYGYHINMAYLDA

-341 QIYTVHARGWRWAYC
+341 NVYTVHARGWRWAYC
-356 VQHANPTPNGNTLT
+356 VQHSHPTPNGNTLT
-370 WNPAN
+370 WNSAN

-396 APLDRYRVKGVPF
+396 APLDKYRVKGVPF

-436 NMVDGANSGYSAI
+436 NMVGGATSGYSKI
-449 MYDVVQ
+449 MYDVVD
-455 KMVTDAS
+455 KMVRDAN
-462 NFGGNNDYKMVSVG
+462 NFGGNNDYKKISVG
-476 GRNQIVYVGSKKLNS
+476 GRDQFVYVGSKKLNS

-496 KVTSQGFYISNSND
+496 KVTCQGFYISNSND

-517 KEWVDYTYTNV
+517 KDWVDTTYK
-528 NSGEVVKGKV
+528 GVKGKV

-575 RPAGDIEA
+575 RPAGSVEA
-583 NEIDNNANIQVFI
+583 AEIDNNANIQVFI
-596 PDSEFRKI
+596 PDSEFKKI
-604 AKDTTYRIE
+604 SKDTTYRIE
-613 VEAAVPNG
+613 VEAAVPGG

-628 CSQHSPTSGN
+628 CGEIAHDNVT
-638 KYQDMAWLSLGGGYQ
+638 YQDMAWMSLGGGYQ

-666 VQPGNI
+666 VQPGDI
-672 KLIKR
+672 KLIKK

-683 TDGKEGYSLEGAEYG
+683 TDGKASYSLEGAEYG
-698 VYEKQDCSGKAS
+698 VYDNKACTGKAS

-716 KDSKGTY
+716 KDSDGTY
-723 TATVE
+723 TATQKE
-728 DVPAGTWYVKE
+728 IPAGTWYVKE

-749 SKVYPV
+749 SKVYEV
-755 DVPQNKTIEVPVE
+755 DVPQNDTIKVPVE
-768 DNPITLTINLTKV
+768 DNPITLTINLEKV
-781 SALPDCTN
+781 SALPDCSN

-795 LKGAVYTVY
+795 LQNAVYTVY
-804 TDEKCKT
+804 TDANCKS
-811 PATKDG
+811 PAMKDG

-826 NGKASVSGLPK
+826 NGKASVSGLSK
-837 GTYYVKET
+837 GTYYIKET
-845 TASEGFSKDTTV
+845 TAPKNWAIDSTV
-857 HPVDGTNDKDASAG
+857 YTVDATSDDDANAG
-871 VISKTVTSSETP
+871 VISKTVTSKETP
-883 LMDPIN
+883 VLDPIS
-889 ILLTKKDS
+889 ILLKKTDS
-897 KGDAPQPLTGAQ
+897 KGDAARSLENARFVIKYYTKMMTTNPAAQ
-909 FTVIYYS
+909 GIEPAATWTFKTKKVGSYYTVWYTPDFL
-916 KIMDTDPGKAGEKV
+916 DTTVDNSQMY
-930 VAKWVFETKIP
+930 
-941 AGGKNAVVR
+941 KNADGA
-950 YNEDYKVS
+950 YAI
-958 GPDLYKNTVGMCFLP
+958 PH
-973 YGTVTIQETQ
+973 GTITIQEKDPP
-983 APDGYKLDNTVHVVK
+983 AGYVVDSKLHVIR
-998 LDGKTSNRIEVEN
+998 LDGTDHGISADTALT
-1011 GVEIP
+1011 IP

-1031 DSVISGAVFK
+1031 ESVISGAVFK

-1079 AYFLN
+1079 AYFVN

-1096 ISKEGLENLQ
+1096 ISKEGLDKLQ
-1106 FKASGTNGSIK
+1106 FEASGTNGSIK
-1117 VTANKEDGYDAIIE
+1117 VTANKEDGYDAVIE

-1186 GQIYYL
+1186 GETYYL

-1210 VVYTIRGDSSSKDNF
+1210 VVYTIKGDSSSKDNF
-1225 AIVVNDKSYS
+1225 AIVVNGKSYS

-1241 YVSGSGSDRYAH
+1241 YISGSGSDRYAH

>member
-41 SVSSSSEGTDSV
+41 SVSSSSVGTDSV
-53 TVVLGSGSG
+53 TVMLESGSG

-94 LSAIPDQGYKV
+94 LAAIPDQGYKV

-132 VTISEDAF
+132 VTISEDAY
-140 VVANYEEIITE
+140 VVANYEEISTE
-151 SSSSGSSSSSD
+151 SSSSSSSG
-162 SETDK
+162 SETGET
-167 NPVVDGS
+167 PVVDGG
-174 STSSS
+174 TT
-179 SASSSSASSSSPSDS
+179 S
-194 GSTEGMVPFVSGLEY
+194 GSSDNASGEMVPFVSGLEY
-209 AEENGEIVTDK
+209 AEENGKLVTDK

-233 TKIYE
+233 TEIYE

-256 NSTNRVA
+256 DPTNPVA
-263 TFSNRSARSLTVDKI
+263 EVSDVSARSLSVEGI

-284 DQNTSVVVR
+284 DQHVSVVVR
-293 YIAPGDPGMSTGY
+293 YVAPGDPGMSTGY
-306 YTTYGYHINMAYIDA
+306 YTTPGYHINMAYIDA
-321 DITKTQ
+321 DISKTQ
-327 PSCPTFTF
+327 PSCPAFTF
-335 QYNVGK
+335 SYSGGIV
-341 QIYTVHARGWRWAYC
+341 TARGWRWAYC

-370 WNPAN
+370 WSPAN

-396 APLDRYRVKGVPF
+396 APLDKYRVKGVPYG
-409 EWQADYIAAS
+409 WQADFIAAS

-436 NMVDGANSGYSAI
+436 NMVDGANSGYSKI
-449 MYDVVQ
+449 MYDVV
-455 KMVTDAS
+455 KLMVTDAS
-462 NFGGNNDYKMVSVG
+462 NFGGNANYRMVSVG
-476 GRNQIVYVGSKKLNS
+476 GRTQAVFVSSKKLTS

-496 KVTSQGFYISNSND
+496 TVSNCGFYISNSND
-510 SNTISTG
+510 ENKISTG
-517 KEWVDYTYTNV
+517 KEWVDTTYR
-528 NSGEVVKGKV
+528 GVKGKV
-538 CTLQWSPHY
+538 CTLQWAPHY
-547 EVSGQDYKYYIAQ
+547 DVSGQDYKYYIAQ

-575 RPAGDIEA
+575 RPAGSVEA
-583 NEIDNNANIQVFI
+583 AEIDNNANIQVFI
-596 PDSEFRKI
+596 PDSEFKRI

-613 VEAAVPNG
+613 VEAAVPGG

-628 CSQHSPTSGN
+628 CSERSPTSGN
-638 KYQDMAWLSLGGGYQ
+638 TYQDMAWISLGGGYQ

-672 KLIKR
+672 KLIKK

-683 TDGKEGYSLEGAEYG
+683 TNGNTNYSLEGAEYG
-698 VYEKQDCSGKAS
+698 VYEKKDCSGKAS

-716 KDSKGTY
+716 KGTDGTY
-723 TATVE
+723 TATQKE
-728 DVPAGTWYVKE
+728 IPAGTWYVKE
-739 TKAPKGYTLN
+739 TKAPNGYTLN
-749 SKVYPV
+749 SKVYEV
-755 DVPQNKTIEVPVE
+755 EVPQNNTIEVDVE
-768 DNPITLTINLTKV
+768 DNPITLTINLEKV

-795 LKGAVYTVY
+795 LQNAVYTVY
-804 TDEKCKT
+804 MDDTCKS
-811 PATKDG
+811 PAIKDG
-817 KNVTLTTDK
+817 KNVTLTTDE

-845 TASEGFSKDTTV
+845 TASKGFSKDTKVYT
-857 HPVDGTNDKDASAG
+857 VDGTNDKDASAG
-871 VISKTVTSSETP
+871 VISKTVNSSEIPDFDP
-883 LMDPIN
+883 LT
-889 ILLTKKDS
+889 ILLKKTDS
-897 KGDAPQPLTGAQ
+897 KGDVAQ
-909 FTVIYYS
+909 SLENAKFVVTYYT
-916 KIMDTDPGKAGEKV
+916 KMMTTDPALQGIAYTR
-930 VAKWVFETKIP
+930 KWVFKTKKVGNVYISM
-941 AGGKNAVVR
+941 
-950 YNEDYKVS
+950 YDESYKVS
-958 GPDLYKNTVGMCFLP
+958 GPALYVNDLGNPELP
-973 YGTVTIQETQ
+973 FGTVTIQEQ
-983 APDGYKLDNTVHVVK
+983 ESADGYAVDSTMHVIC
-998 LDGKTSNRIEVEN
+998 LDGSGKVGISNDTALT
-1011 GVEIP
+1011 IP

-1031 DSVISGAVFK
+1031 ESVISGAVFK
-1041 HTDPKGRVETVTTDK
+1041 HTDPNGKVETVTTDK

-1066 DGKHIIEETYVDP
+1066 DGKHTIEETYVDP
-1079 AYFLN
+1079 AYFVN

-1096 ISKEGLENLQ
+1096 ISKEGLDKLQ
-1106 FKASGTNGSIK
+1106 FEASGTNGSIK
-1117 VTANKEDGYDAIIE
+1117 VTANKEDGYDAVIE

-1225 AIVVNDKSYS
+1225 AIVVNDKTYS

-1253 FRVVNQRQA
+1253 FRVVNQRQT

>member
-41 SVSSSSEGTDSV
+41 SVSSSSVGTDSV
-53 TVVLGSGSG
+53 TVMLESGSG

-94 LSAIPDQGYKV
+94 LAAIPDQGYKV

-132 VTISEDAF
+132 VTISEDAY
-140 VVANYEEIITE
+140 VVANYEEISTE
-151 SSSSGSSSSSD
+151 SSSSSSSG
-162 SETDK
+162 SETGET
-167 NPVVDGS
+167 PVVDGG
-174 STSSS
+174 TT
-179 SASSSSASSSSPSDS
+179 S
-194 GSTEGMVPFVSGLEY
+194 GSSDNASGEMVPFVSGLEY
-209 AEENGEIVTDK
+209 AEENGKLVTDK

-233 TKIYE
+233 TEIYE
-238 AKMDIKDP
+238 AKMDIKDQ

-256 NSTNRVA
+256 DPTNPVA
-263 TFSNRSARSLTVDKI
+263 EVSDVSARSLSVEGI

-284 DQNTSVVVR
+284 DQHTSVVVR

-306 YTTYGYHINMAYIDA
+306 YTKYGYHINMAYIDA
-321 DITKTQ
+321 DLSKTQ
-327 PSCPTFTF
+327 PSCPEFTF
-335 QYNVGK
+335 SYSGG
-341 QIYTVHARGWRWAYC
+341 TVTARGWRWAYC

-370 WNPAN
+370 WNSAN

-396 APLDRYRVKGVPF
+396 APLDKYRVKGVPY

-436 NMVDGANSGYSAI
+436 NMVDGANSGYSKI
-449 MYDVVQ
+449 MYDVV
-455 KMVTDAS
+455 KLMVTDAS
-462 NFGGNNDYKMVSVG
+462 NFGGNANYRKVSVG
-476 GRNQIVYVGSKKLNS
+476 GRTQFVFVSSKKLKS

-496 KVTSQGFYISNSND
+496 TVTNCGFYISNSND
-510 SNTISTG
+510 GNKISTG
-517 KEWVDYTYTNV
+517 KEWVDTTYK
-528 NSGEVVKGKV
+528 GVKGKV
-538 CTLQWSPHY
+538 CTLQWAPHY
-547 EVSGQDYKYYIAQ
+547 DVSGQDYKYYIAQ

-575 RPAGDIEA
+575 RPAGSVEA
-583 NEIDNNANIQVFI
+583 AEIDNNANIQVFI
-596 PDSEFRKI
+596 PDSEFKRI

-613 VEAAVPNG
+613 VEAAVPGG

-628 CSQHSPTSGN
+628 CSAHSPTSGN
-638 KYQDMAWLSLGGGYQ
+638 KYQDMAWMSLGGGYQ
-653 IAKFPFYVTVPQQ
+653 IAKFPFYVTVQQQ

-672 KLIKR
+672 KLIKK

-683 TDGKEGYSLEGAEYG
+683 TNGNTNYSLEGAEYG
-698 VYEKQDCSGKAS
+698 VYEKKDCSGKAS

-716 KDSKGTY
+716 KGTDGTY
-723 TATVE
+723 TATQKE
-728 DVPAGTWYVKE
+728 IPAGTWYVKE
-739 TKAPKGYTLN
+739 TKAPNGYTLN
-749 SKVYPV
+749 SKVYEV
-755 DVPQNKTIEVPVE
+755 EVPQNNTIEVDVE
-768 DNPITLTINLTKV
+768 DNPITLTINLEKV

-795 LKGAVYTVY
+795 LQNAVYTVY
-804 TDEKCKT
+804 MDDTCKS
-811 PATKDG
+811 PAMKDG
-817 KNVTLTTDK
+817 KNVTLTTDE

-845 TASEGFSKDTTV
+845 TASKGFSKDTKVYT
-857 HPVDGTNDKDASAG
+857 VDGTNDKDASAG
-871 VISKTVTSSETP
+871 VISKTVNSSEIPDFDP
-883 LMDPIN
+883 LT
-889 ILLTKKDS
+889 ILLKKTDS
-897 KGDAPQPLTGAQ
+897 KGDVAQ
-909 FTVIYYS
+909 SLENAKFVVTYYT
-916 KIMDTDPGKAGEKV
+916 KMMTTDPALQGIAYTR
-930 VAKWVFETKIP
+930 KWVFKTKKVGNVYISM
-941 AGGKNAVVR
+941 
-950 YNEDYKVS
+950 YDESYKVS
-958 GPDLYKNTVGMCFLP
+958 GPALYVNDLGNPELP
-973 YGTVTIQETQ
+973 FGTVTIQEQ
-983 APDGYKLDNTVHVVK
+983 ESADGYAVDSTMHVIC
-998 LDGKTSNRIEVEN
+998 LDGSGKVGISNDTALT
-1011 GVEIP
+1011 IP

-1031 DSVISGAVFK
+1031 ESVISGAVFK
-1041 HTDPKGRVETVTTDK
+1041 HTDPNGKVETVTTDK

-1066 DGKHIIEETYVDP
+1066 DGKHTIEETYVDP
-1079 AYFLN
+1079 AYFVN

-1096 ISKEGLENLQ
+1096 ISKEGLDKLQ
-1106 FKASGTNGSIK
+1106 FEASGTNGSIK
-1117 VTANKEDGYDAIIE
+1117 VTANKEDGYDAVIE

-1225 AIVVNDKSYS
+1225 AIVVNDKTYS

-1253 FRVVNQRQA
+1253 FRVVNQRQT

-1294 KKK
+1294 KKEKK

>member
-1 MSSKRITCKGRVMA
+1 MSSKIITCKGRVMA

-53 TVVLGSGSG
+53 TVMLESGSG

-94 LSAIPDQGYKV
+94 LAAIPDQGYKV

-122 KDDGSPVTNR
+122 KADGSPVTNR
-132 VTISEDAF
+132 VTISEDAY
-140 VVANYEEIITE
+140 VVANYEEISAGVNSSND
-151 SSSSGSSSSSD
+151 SSSSDELGRPVVDESTTSSSSSSSD
-162 SETDK
+162 TS
-167 NPVVDGS
+167 GS
-174 STSSS
+174 SDTTELK
-179 SASSSSASSSSPSDS
+179 DS
-194 GSTEGMVPFVSGLEY
+194 VDTIWDDAVK
-209 AEENGEIVTDK
+209 NGEKVTDK
-220 EDNDFWKAVAGEG
+220 DELAQLSKDMNTDVKEGDVYYMTYEGYDPTEYDLYSMNDDKVVAAREMDGG
-233 TKIYE
+233 TKYTIAAVGADLGLSSGNYLVMDSPTTVYGHAVHYCYVVNQSGDVSTGTGSEGRRYAFCMNQARKAPVGQELTWKSTGLPKEVLFVLANGPRLVGQRSVNSNYRVSYTSAANVPQWEAEVAAAQYAIHILVGDQMYDQMVGHTITMTTSTIQAWFKNNTEGQAIYNL
-238 AKMDIKDP
+238 ACKFVND
-246 SMIEQQNFQS
+246 
-256 NSTNRVA
+256 A
-263 TFSNRSARSLTVDKI
+263 RSA
-278 NKNLKI
+278 N
-284 DQNTSVVVR
+284 
-293 YIAPGDPGMSTGY
+293 
-306 YTTYGYHINMAYIDA
+306 
-321 DITKTQ
+321 
-327 PSCPTFTF
+327 
-335 QYNVGK
+335 
-341 QIYTVHARGWRWAYC
+341 
-356 VQHANPTPNGNTLT
+356 
-370 WNPAN
+370 
-375 DDNNIHITY
+375 
-384 LLANAPKCVGDR
+384 
-396 APLDRYRVKGVPF
+396 
-409 EWQADYIAAS
+409 
-419 LALHVLRGE
+419 
-428 YSLATLKA
+428 
-436 NMVDGANSGYSAI
+436 YSAAPW
-449 MYDVVQ
+449 YYLSGPEFNNADKLFFRGNATVASDWGNLGSVNAFY
-455 KMVTDAS
+455 VTDSIYPAQTNNKLTIHKNWTVKDNGYITNYWYVHYDA
-462 NFGGNNDYKMVSVG
+462 NFG
-476 GRNQIVYVGSKKLNS
+476 
-491 DQKDN
+491 
-496 KVTSQGFYISNSND
+496 
-510 SNTISTG
+510 
-517 KEWVDYTYTNV
+517 
-528 NSGEVVKGKV
+528 
-538 CTLQWSPHY
+538 
-547 EVSGQDYKYYIAQ
+547 DYKYYINT
-560 LSFDKSKLPAGSKII
+560 LNFDTSNLPTGSKII
-575 RPAGDIEA
+575 RQDTSKYSGFAVWVPKSSYD
-583 NEIDNNANIQVFI
+583 
-596 PDSEFRKI
+596 KI
-604 AKDTTYRIE
+604 AKNTTYDLK
-613 VEAAVPNG
+613 VTANVPGG
-621 LYATKFT
+621 LYAAYYA
-628 CSQHSPTSGN
+628 SSDN
-638 KYQDMAWLSLGGGYQ
+638 EYQNMTWFSAGGGWHDAEFTVKLH
-653 IAKFPFYVTVPQQ
+653 IAQQ
-666 VQPGNI
+666 VQPGDI
-672 KLIKR
+672 KLIKK

-683 TDGKEGYSLEGAEYG
+683 TNGNTNYSLEGAEYG

-716 KDSKGTY
+716 KGTDGTY
-723 TATVE
+723 TATLE

-749 SKVYPV
+749 SKVYEV
-755 DVPQNKTIEVPVE
+755 EVPQNDTIEVPVE

-795 LKGAVYTVY
+795 LQNAVYTVY
-804 TDEKCKT
+804 TDANCKS
-811 PATKDG
+811 PVTKDG

-845 TASEGFSKDTTV
+845 TASKGFSLDTTV

-871 VISKTVTSSETP
+871 VISKTVNSSETP
-883 LMDPIN
+883 LMDPVT
-889 ILLTKKDS
+889 ILLKKTDS
-897 KGDAPQPLTGAQ
+897 KGDAPQALTGAQ
-909 FTVIYYS
+909 FTVIYYHE
-916 KIMDTDPGKAGEKV
+916 IMDTDPGKAGKKV
-930 VAKWVFETKIP
+930 IAKWVFETKKP
-941 AGGKNAVVR
+941 AGRKNAVVL
-950 YNEDYKVS
+950 YDEDYKVS
-958 GPDLYKNTVGMCFLP
+958 GPDLYKDANGAYSIPFGTITV
-973 YGTVTIQETQ
+973 QETQ
-983 APDGYKLDNTVHVVK
+983 APDGYQIDNTIHVIKMDNSDDIRFVNE
-998 LDGKTSNRIEVEN
+998 TNAPN
-1011 GVEIP
+1011 YP

-1031 DSVISGAVFK
+1031 ESAISGAVFK

-1096 ISKEGLENLQ
+1096 ISKEGLDNLQ

-1117 VTANKEDGYDAIIE
+1117 VTANKEDGYDAVIE

-1289 ERKNK
+1289 ERKNRK
-1294 KKK
+1294 KK

>member
-41 SVSSSSEGTDSV
+41 SVSASSEGTDSV
-53 TVVLGSGSG
+53 TVMLESGSG

-94 LSAIPDQGYKV
+94 LAAIPDQGYKV

-132 VTISEDAF
+132 VTISEDAY
-140 VVANYEEIITE
+140 VVANYEEISTE
-151 SSSSGSSSSSD
+151 SSSSSSD
-162 SETDK
+162 GSETDK
-167 NPVVDGS
+167 TPVVDGS

-179 SASSSSASSSSPSDS
+179 STSSSSASSSSSESD
-194 GSTEGMVPFVSGLEY
+194 STEGMVPFVSGLEY
-209 AEENGEIVTDK
+209 AEENGELVTDK
-220 EDNDFWKAVAGEG
+220 TDNDFWKAVAGED

-246 SMIEQQNFQS
+246 SMLEQQNYS
-256 NSTNRVA
+256 SDPTNPVA
-263 TFSNRSARSLTVDKI
+263 TISDVSARSLTVEGI
-278 NKNLKI
+278 NPNLKI
-284 DQNTSVVVR
+284 DQHTSVIVR

-306 YTTYGYHINMAYIDA
+306 YTTYGYHINMAYLDA
-321 DITKTQ
+321 DIDKTQ

-335 QYNVGK
+335 SYSGG
-341 QIYTVHARGWRWAYC
+341 TVHARGWRWAYC

-370 WNPAN
+370 WNSAN

-396 APLDRYRVKGVPF
+396 APLDKYRVKGVPF

-436 NMVDGANSGYSAI
+436 NMVDGANSGYSKI
-449 MYDVVQ
+449 MYDVV
-455 KMVTDAS
+455 KLMVTDAS
-462 NFGGNNDYKMVSVG
+462 NFGGNADYRMVSVG
-476 GRNQIVYVGSKKLNS
+476 GRTQAVFVSSKKLNS

-496 KVTSQGFYISNSND
+496 KVTNWGFYISNSND
-510 SNTISTG
+510 NNTISTG
-517 KEWVDYTYTNV
+517 KDWVDKTYK
-528 NSGEVVKGKV
+528 GVKGKV
-538 CTLQWSPHY
+538 CTLQWAPHY
-547 EVSGQDYKYYIAQ
+547 DVSGQDYKYYIAQ

-575 RPAGDIEA
+575 RPAGSVEA
-583 NEIDNNANIQVFI
+583 AEIDNNANIQVFI
-596 PDSEFRKI
+596 PDSEFKKI

-613 VEAAVPNG
+613 VEAAVPGG
-621 LYATKFT
+621 LYATKYT
-628 CSQHSPTSGN
+628 CSEHSPTSGN
-638 KYQDMAWLSLGGGYQ
+638 TYQDMAWMSLGGGYQ

-666 VQPGNI
+666 VQPGDI
-672 KLIKR
+672 KLIKK

-683 TDGKEGYSLEGAEYG
+683 TNGNANYSLEGAEYG

-716 KDSKGTY
+716 KGTDGTY
-723 TATVE
+723 TATQKE
-728 DVPAGTWYVKE
+728 IPAGTWYVKE

-749 SKVYPV
+749 SKVYTV
-755 DVPQNKTIEVPVE
+755 EVPQNDTIEVTVE

-795 LKGAVYTVY
+795 LQNAVYTVY
-804 TDEKCKT
+804 TDANCKS

-845 TASEGFSKDTTV
+845 TASEGFSLDTTV

-871 VISKTVTSSETP
+871 VISKTVNSSETP
-883 LMDPIN
+883 LMDPITV
-889 ILLTKKDS
+889 LLTKTDS
-897 KGDAPQPLTGAQ
+897 KGENAQSLAGAQ

-930 VAKWVFETKIP
+930 VAKWVFETKKIGTVYAIWYKP
-941 AGGKNAVVR
+941 
-950 YNEDYKVS
+950 EYKVS
-958 GPDLYKNTVGMCFLP
+958 GPDLYKDVNGTYKIP
-973 YGTVTIQETQ
+973 YGTLTIQETQ
-983 APDGYKLDNTVHVVK
+983 APDGYQIDNTVHVIK
-998 LDGKTSNRIEVEN
+998 LDNSDDDRFVNETNAPKY
-1011 GVEIP
+1011 P

-1031 DSVISGAVFK
+1031 NSVISGAVFK

-1084 DHKIEFTVTGGQ
+1084 DHKIEFTVSGGQ
-1096 ISKEGLENLQ
+1096 ISAEGLKKLQ
-1106 FKASGTNGSIK
+1106 FEASGTNGGIK
-1117 VTANKEDGYDAIIE
+1117 VTANKEDGYDAVIE

-1186 GQIYYL
+1186 GETYYL

-1205 KNGKP
+1205 DSNGKP
-1210 VVYTIRGDSSSKDNF
+1210 VVYTIKGDSSSKDNF

>member
-41 SVSSSSEGTDSV
+41 SVSASSEGTDSV
-53 TVVLGSGSG
+53 TVMLESGSG

-122 KDDGSPVTNR
+122 KADGSPVTNR
-132 VTISEDAF
+132 VTISEDAY
-140 VVANYEEIITE
+140 VVANYEEISTE
-151 SSSSGSSSSSD
+151 SSSSASSSSSD
-162 SETDK
+162 SETDET
-167 NPVVDGS
+167 PVVDGS

-179 SASSSSASSSSPSDS
+179 STSSSSSET
-194 GSTEGMVPFVSGLEY
+194 GSTEGMVPFVGGLEY
-209 AEENGEIVTDK
+209 AEENGELVTDK
-220 EDNDFWKAVAGEG
+220 TDNDFWKAVAGED

-238 AKMDIKDP
+238 AKMNIKDP
-246 SMIEQQNFQS
+246 SMLEQQNYPS
-256 NSTNRVA
+256 DPTNPVA
-263 TFSNRSARSLTVDKI
+263 TISDVSAQSLTVDKI
-278 NKNLKI
+278 DKNLKI
-284 DQNTSVVVR
+284 DQHTSVVVR
-293 YIAPGDPGMSTGY
+293 YIAPGDPGLSTGY
-306 YTTYGYHINMAYIDA
+306 YTTYGYHINMAYLDA

-335 QYNVGK
+335 SYGGG
-341 QIYTVHARGWRWAYC
+341 TVHARGWRWAYC
-356 VQHANPTPNGNTLT
+356 VQHSHPTPNGNTLT
-370 WNPAN
+370 WNSAN

-396 APLDRYRVKGVPF
+396 APLDKYRVKGVPF

-436 NMVDGANSGYSAI
+436 NMVDHANSGYSKT
-449 MYDVVQ
+449 MYDVVAL
-455 KMVTDAS
+455 MVKDAN
-462 NFGGNNDYKMVSVG
+462 NFGGNNDYKAISVG
-476 GRNQIVYVGSKKLNS
+476 GRTQYAYVGSKKLNS
-491 DQKDN
+491 DHKDN
-496 KVTSQGFYISNSND
+496 AVTCQGFYISNSND
-510 SNTISTG
+510 NNTISTG
-517 KEWVDYTYTNV
+517 KDWVDTTYK
-528 NSGEVVKGKV
+528 GVKGKV

-575 RPAGDIEA
+575 RPAGSVEA
-583 NEIDNNANIQVFI
+583 AEIDNNANIQVFI
-596 PDSEFRKI
+596 PDSEFKKI

-628 CSQHSPTSGN
+628 CGEIAHDDVT
-638 KYQDMAWLSLGGGYQ
+638 YQDMAWLSLGGGYQ

-666 VQPGNI
+666 IQPGDI
-672 KLIKR
+672 KLIKK

-683 TDGKEGYSLEGAEYG
+683 TNGNNNYSLEGATYE
-698 VYEKQDCSGKAS
+698 VYDNKACTGKAS

-716 KDSKGTY
+716 KGTDGTY
-723 TATVE
+723 TATLE

-749 SKVYPV
+749 SKVYEV
-755 DVPQNKTIEVPVE
+755 EVPQNDTIEVPVE
-768 DNPITLTINLTKV
+768 DNPITLTINLAKV
-781 SALPDCTN
+781 SALPDCSN

-804 TDEKCKT
+804 TDANCKS
-811 PATKDG
+811 PAMKDG

-845 TASEGFSKDTTV
+845 TASKGFSKDTTV

-871 VISKTVTSSETP
+871 VISKTVNSSETP

-897 KGDAPQPLTGAQ
+897 KRDAPQPLTGAQ
-909 FTVIYYS
+909 FTVTYYS
-916 KIMDTDPGKAGEKV
+916 KIMDTDPGKAGEEPV
-930 VAKWVFETKIP
+930 RTWVFETKVP
-941 AGGKNAVVR
+941 TGGKNAVVR
-950 YNEDYKVS
+950 YHEDFKVS
-958 GPDLYKNTVGMCFLP
+958 GPDLYTDINGTYKLPFGTITV
-973 YGTVTIQETQ
+973 QETQ
-983 APDGYKLDNTVHVVK
+983 APDGYKIDNKIHVIK
-998 LDGKTSNRIEVEN
+998 LDGKSVDGSVVTEN
-1011 GVEIP
+1011 GMEIP

-1031 DSVISGAVFK
+1031 ESVISGAVFK
-1041 HTDPKGRVETVTTDK
+1041 HTDPNGRVETVTTNK

-1096 ISKEGLENLQ
+1096 ISKEGLDKLQ
-1106 FKASGTNGSIK
+1106 FEASGTNGSIK
-1117 VTANKEDGYDAIIE
+1117 VTANKEDGYDAVIE

-1148 TKLAGAEFTLYSD
+1148 AKLAGAEFTLYSD

-1276 IAGLALVVGALVF
+1276 IAGLALVVGALIF
-1289 ERKNK
+1289 ERKNRK
-1294 KKK
+1294 KK

>member
-41 SVSSSSEGTDSV
+41 SVSSSSVGTDSV
-53 TVVLGSGSG
+53 TVMLESGSG

-132 VTISEDAF
+132 VTISEDAY
-140 VVANYEEIITE
+140 VVANYEEISTE
-151 SSSSGSSSSSD
+151 SSSSSSSG

-179 SASSSSASSSSPSDS
+179 STSNSSPSDS
-194 GSTEGMVPFVSGLEY
+194 SSSSNTTELKDSVDTIWDDAVK
-209 AEENGEIVTDK
+209 NGEKVTDK
-220 EDNDFWKAVAGEG
+220 DELAQLSKDMNTDVKEGDVYYMTYEGYDHTEYDLYSMNDDRVFAAREMDGG
-233 TKIYE
+233 TKYTIAAVGANLGLSCGNYLVMDSPTTVYGHAVHYCYVVNQSGDVSTGTGSEGRRYAFCMNQARKAPIGKELTWKSTGLPKEVLFVLANGPRLVGQRSVNSSYRVSYTSAANVPQWEAEVAAAQYAIHILVGDQMYDQMVGHTITMTTSTIQAWFKNNTEGQAIYNL
-238 AKMDIKDP
+238 ACKFVND
-246 SMIEQQNFQS
+246 
-256 NSTNRVA
+256 A
-263 TFSNRSARSLTVDKI
+263 RSA
-278 NKNLKI
+278 N
-284 DQNTSVVVR
+284 
-293 YIAPGDPGMSTGY
+293 
-306 YTTYGYHINMAYIDA
+306 
-321 DITKTQ
+321 
-327 PSCPTFTF
+327 
-335 QYNVGK
+335 
-341 QIYTVHARGWRWAYC
+341 
-356 VQHANPTPNGNTLT
+356 
-370 WNPAN
+370 
-375 DDNNIHITY
+375 
-384 LLANAPKCVGDR
+384 
-396 APLDRYRVKGVPF
+396 
-409 EWQADYIAAS
+409 
-419 LALHVLRGE
+419 
-428 YSLATLKA
+428 
-436 NMVDGANSGYSAI
+436 YSAAPW
-449 MYDVVQ
+449 YYLSGPEFNNAN
-455 KMVTDAS
+455 KMFFRGNASIASDWGILGSVNAFYVTDSIYPAQTNDKLTIHKDWTVKDNGYITNYWYVHYDA
-462 NFGGNNDYKMVSVG
+462 NFG
-476 GRNQIVYVGSKKLNS
+476 
-491 DQKDN
+491 
-496 KVTSQGFYISNSND
+496 
-510 SNTISTG
+510 
-517 KEWVDYTYTNV
+517 
-528 NSGEVVKGKV
+528 
-538 CTLQWSPHY
+538 
-547 EVSGQDYKYYIAQ
+547 DYKYYINT
-560 LSFDKSKLPAGSKII
+560 LNFDTSNLPTGSKII
-575 RPAGDIEA
+575 RQDTSKYSGFAVWVPKSSYD
-583 NEIDNNANIQVFI
+583 
-596 PDSEFRKI
+596 KI
-604 AKDTTYRIE
+604 AKNTTYDLK
-613 VEAAVPNG
+613 VTANVPGG
-621 LYATKFT
+621 LYAAYYA
-628 CSQHSPTSGN
+628 SPDN
-638 KYQDMAWLSLGGGYQ
+638 DYQNMTWFSAGGGWHDAEFTVKLH
-653 IAKFPFYVTVPQQ
+653 IAQQ

-672 KLIKR
+672 KLIKK
-677 SSNTDL
+677 STNTDL

-749 SKVYPV
+749 STVYPV

-804 TDEKCKT
+804 TDEKCKS

-837 GTYYVKET
+837 GTYYIKET
-845 TASEGFSKDTTV
+845 TVPNNWAIDSTV
-857 HPVDGTNDKDASAG
+857 HTVDATSDGDASAG
-871 VISKTVTSSETP
+871 VISKTVTSKETP
-883 LMDPIN
+883 KLDPIT
-889 ILLTKKDS
+889 ILLKKTDS
-897 KGDAPQPLTGAQ
+897 KGDAAKPLENAR
-909 FTVIYYS
+909 FVIKYYT
-916 KIMDTDPGKAGEKV
+916 KMMTTDPAAQGIKPAATWTFKTKKSPNGKYYGV
-930 VAKWVFETKIP
+930 RFDP
-941 AGGKNAVVR
+941 AYLDTTVDNSPMYK
-950 YNEDYKVS
+950 NEDGAYAI
-958 GPDLYKNTVGMCFLP
+958 P
-973 YGTVTIQETQ
+973 YGTITIKEQDSP
-983 APDGYKLDNTVHVVK
+983 AGYMLDSKLHVIR
-998 LDGKTSNRIEVEN
+998 LDGTDHGISADTALT
-1011 GVEIP
+1011 IP

-1041 HTDPKGRVETVTTDK
+1041 HTDPNGMVETVTTDK

-1096 ISKEGLENLQ
+1096 ISKEGLDKLQ
-1106 FKASGTNGSIK
+1106 FEASGTNGSIK
-1117 VTANKEDGYDAIIE
+1117 VTANKEDGYDAVIE

-1186 GQIYYL
+1186 GETYYL

-1205 KNGKP
+1205 DSNGKP
-1210 VVYTIRGDSSSKDNF
+1210 VVYTIKGDSSSKDNF
-1225 AIVVNDKSYS
+1225 AIVVNKKSYS

-1276 IAGLALVVGALVF
+1276 IAGLALVVGALVL

>member
-41 SVSSSSEGTDSV
+41 SVSASSEGTDSV
-53 TVVLGSGSG
+53 TVMLESSSG

-94 LSAIPDQGYKV
+94 LAAIPDQGYKV

-122 KDDGSPVTNR
+122 KADGSPVTNL
-132 VTISEDAF
+132 VTISADAY
-140 VVANYEEIITE
+140 VVANYEEISTE
-151 SSSSGSSSSSD
+151 SSSSSSD
-162 SETDK
+162 GSETDK
-167 NPVVDGS
+167 TPVVDGS

-179 SASSSSASSSSPSDS
+179 STSSSSASSSSSES

-209 AEENGEIVTDK
+209 AEENGELVTDK

-238 AKMDIKDP
+238 AKMDIIDP
-246 SMIEQQNFQS
+246 SMIEQQNYS
-256 NSTNRVA
+256 SDPTNPVA
-263 TFSNRSARSLTVDKI
+263 AISDVSARSLTVDKI

-284 DQNTSVVVR
+284 DQHTSVVVR

-306 YTTYGYHINMAYIDA
+306 YTTYGYHINMAYLDA
-321 DITKTQ
+321 DIAKTQ

-341 QIYTVHARGWRWAYC
+341 NVYTVHARGWRWAYC
-356 VQHANPTPNGNTLT
+356 VQHSHPTPNGNTLT
-370 WNPAN
+370 WNSAN

-396 APLDRYRVKGVPF
+396 APLDKYRVKGVPF

-436 NMVDGANSGYSAI
+436 NMVDGANSGYSKI

-455 KMVTDAS
+455 LMVRDAS
-462 NFGGNNDYKMVSVG
+462 NFGGNNDYKMISVG
-476 GRNQIVYVGSKKLNS
+476 GRTQAVYVGSKKIKS

-496 KVTSQGFYISNSND
+496 GVTCQGFYISNSND
-510 SNTISTG
+510 NNTISTG
-517 KEWVDYTYTNV
+517 KDWVDTTYK
-528 NSGEVVKGKV
+528 GVKGKV

-575 RPAGDIEA
+575 RPAGSVEA
-583 NEIDNNANIQVFI
+583 AEIDNNANIQVFI
-596 PDSEFRKI
+596 PDSEFKKI
-604 AKDTTYRIE
+604 SKDTTYRIE
-613 VEAAVPNG
+613 VEAAVPGG

-628 CSQHSPTSGN
+628 CGEIAHDNMT
-638 KYQDMAWLSLGGGYQ
+638 YQDMAWMSLGGGYQ

-666 VQPGNI
+666 VQPGDI
-672 KLIKR
+672 KLIKK

-683 TDGKEGYSLEGAEYG
+683 TDGKAGYSLEGAEYG
-698 VYEKQDCSGKAS
+698 VYDNKACTGKAS

-716 KDSKGTY
+716 KDSDGTY
-723 TATVE
+723 TATQKE
-728 DVPAGTWYVKE
+728 IPAGTWYVKE

-749 SKVYPV
+749 SKVYEV
-755 DVPQNKTIEVPVE
+755 EVPQNDTIKVPVE
-768 DNPITLTINLTKV
+768 DNPITLTINLEKV
-781 SALPDCTN
+781 SALPDCSN

-795 LKGAVYTVY
+795 LQNAVYTVY

-837 GTYYVKET
+837 DTYYVKET
-845 TASEGFSKDTTV
+845 TASKGFSKNTTV
-857 HPVDGTNDKDASAG
+857 YTVDGTNDKDASAG

-883 LMDPIN
+883 LFDPIT
-889 ILLTKKDS
+889 ILLRKTDS
-897 KGDAPQPLTGAQ
+897 KGDVAQ
-909 FTVIYYS
+909 SLENAKFVVTYYT
-916 KIMDTDPGKAGEKV
+916 KMMTTDPALQGIAYTR
-930 VAKWVFETKIP
+930 KWVFKTKKV
-941 AGGKNAVVR
+941 GNYYMSK
-950 YNEDYKVS
+950 YDESYKVS
-958 GPDLYKNTVGMCFLP
+958 GPDLYKNTNGTCSMP
-973 YGTVTIQETQ
+973 YGTVTIQEQ
-983 APDGYKLDNTVHVVK
+983 ESADGYAVDSTMNVIC
-998 LDGKTSNRIEVEN
+998 LDGKGTVGISNETALV
-1011 GVEIP
+1011 IP

-1031 DSVISGAVFK
+1031 ESVISGAVFK

-1079 AYFLN
+1079 AYFVN

-1096 ISKEGLENLQ
+1096 ISKEGLDKLQ
-1106 FKASGTNGSIK
+1106 FEASGTNGSIK
-1117 VTANKEDGYDAIIE
+1117 VTANNEDGYDAVIE

-1186 GQIYYL
+1186 GETYYL
-1192 AETKAPNGYRLPL
+1192 AETKAPSGYKLPL
-1205 KNGKP
+1205 NSNGKP
-1210 VVYTIRGDSSSKDNF
+1210 IVYTIKGDSSSKDNF

-1253 FRVVNQRQA
+1253 FRVVNQRQT

>member
-15 FLLAFATAMSSFPMT
+15 FLLAFATAMSSFPT
-30 NVFADDDVDST
+30 TDVFADDDVDSA
-41 SVSSSSEGTDSV
+41 SVSASSEGTDSV
-53 TVVLGSGSG
+53 TVMLESGSG

-94 LSAIPDQGYKV
+94 LAAIPDQGYKV

-122 KDDGSPVTNR
+122 KDDGSPVSNK
-132 VTISEDAF
+132 VTISEDAY
-140 VVANYEEIITE
+140 VVANYEEISTE
-151 SSSSGSSSSSD
+151 SSSSGSDGSK
-162 SETDK
+162 TDK
-167 NPVVDGS
+167 TPVVDGS

-179 SASSSSASSSSPSDS
+179 STSSNSSET

-209 AEENGEIVTDK
+209 AEENGKLVTDK
-220 EDNDFWKAVAGEG
+220 EDNDFWKAVVGEG
-233 TKIYE
+233 TEIYE

-246 SMIEQQNFQS
+246 SMIEQQNYS
-256 NSTNRVA
+256 SDPTNPVA
-263 TFSNRSARSLTVDKI
+263 AISDVSAQSLTVDKI

-284 DQNTSVVVR
+284 DQHTSVVVR

-306 YTTYGYHINMAYIDA
+306 YTTRGYHINMAYIDA

-335 QYNVGK
+335 SYSGG
-341 QIYTVHARGWRWAYC
+341 TVHARGWRWAYC

-370 WNPAN
+370 WNSAN

-396 APLDRYRVKGVPF
+396 APLDKYRVKGVPF

-436 NMVDGANSGYSAI
+436 NMVDSANSGYSKT
-449 MYDVVQ
+449 MYDVVAL
-455 KMVTDAS
+455 MVHDAN
-462 NFGGNNDYKMVSVG
+462 NFGGNNDYKAISVG
-476 GRNQIVYVGSKKLNS
+476 GRTQYAYVGSKKLKS

-496 KVTSQGFYISNSND
+496 DVTCQGFYISNSND

-517 KEWVDYTYTNV
+517 KDWVDKTYK
-528 NSGEVVKGKV
+528 GVKGKV

-575 RPAGDIEA
+575 RPAGSVEA
-583 NEIDNNANIQVFI
+583 AEIDNNANIQVFI
-596 PDSEFRKI
+596 PDSSFKKI
-604 AKDTTYRIE
+604 AKNTTYRIE
-613 VEAAVPNG
+613 VEAAVPGG

-628 CSQHSPTSGN
+628 CGEIAHDNVT
-638 KYQDMAWLSLGGGYQ
+638 YQDMAWMSLGGGYQ

-666 VQPGNI
+666 VQPGDI
-672 KLIKR
+672 KLIKK

-683 TDGKEGYSLEGAEYG
+683 TNGNANYSLEGAEYG

-716 KDSKGTY
+716 KGTDGTY
-723 TATVE
+723 TATQKE
-728 DVPAGTWYVKE
+728 IPAGTWYVKE

-749 SKVYPV
+749 SKVYTV
-755 DVPQNKTIEVPVE
+755 EVPQNKTIEVTVE
-768 DNPITLTINLTKV
+768 DNPITVTINLEKV
-781 SALPDCTN
+781 SALPDCSN

-795 LKGAVYTVY
+795 LQGAVYSVY
-804 TDEKCKT
+804 TDAACKS

-826 NGKASVSGLPK
+826 DGKASVSGLPK

-845 TASEGFSKDTTV
+845 TASKGFSVDTTV
-857 HPVDGTNDKDASAG
+857 HPVDATKDAEASAG
-871 VISKTVTSSETP
+871 VISKTVNSSETP
-883 LMDPIN
+883 LMDPVT
-889 ILLTKKDS
+889 ILLKKTDS
-897 KGDAPQPLTGAQ
+897 KGDAPQALTGAQ
-909 FTVIYYS
+909 FTVIYYHE
-916 KIMDTDPGKAGEKV
+916 IMDTDPGKAGKKV
-930 VAKWVFETKIP
+930 IAKWVFETKKP
-941 AGGKNAVVR
+941 AGSKNAIVI
-950 YNEDYKVS
+950 YDEDYKIS
-958 GPDLYKNTVGMCFLP
+958 GPNLYKNAKGQYMLP
-973 YGTVTIQETQ
+973 FGTVTVQETQ
-983 APDGYKLDNTVHVVK
+983 APNGYKIDNTVHVIK
-998 LDGKTSNRIEVEN
+998 LDNSDDDRFVNETNAPAY
-1011 GVEIP
+1011 P
-1016 NNSVDFNIVK
+1016 NNSVDFNIIK
-1026 KQYGT
+1026 KQFGT
-1031 DSVISGAVFK
+1031 ESVISGAVFK
-1041 HTDPKGRVETVTTDK
+1041 HTDPNGKVETATTDK
-1056 NGKASFRGLI
+1056 DGKASFRGLI
-1066 DGKHIIEETYVDP
+1066 DGKHTIEETSVSP
-1079 AYFLN
+1079 AYFVN
-1084 DHKIEFTVTGGQ
+1084 KQKIEFTVTGGQ
-1096 ISKEGLENLQ
+1096 ISKEGLDKLQ
-1106 FKASGTNGSIK
+1106 FEASGTNGSIK
-1117 VTANKEDGYDAIIE
+1117 VTANKEDGYDAVIE

-1186 GQIYYL
+1186 GETYYL

-1205 KNGKP
+1205 DSNGKP
-1210 VVYTIRGDSSSKDNF
+1210 LVYTIKAESTS
-1225 AIVVNDKSYS
+1225 ADKFSIIANGTTYS
-1235 GSSGEW
+1235 GTSGEW
-1241 YVSGSGSDRYAH
+1241 YVSGSGADRYAH

-1276 IAGLALVVGALVF
+1276 IAGLALVVGALFF

>member
-41 SVSSSSEGTDSV
+41 SVSASSEGTDSV
-53 TVVLGSGSG
+53 TVMLESGSG

-94 LSAIPDQGYKV
+94 LAAIPDQGYKV

-132 VTISEDAF
+132 VTISEDAY
-140 VVANYEEIITE
+140 VVANYEEISTE
-151 SSSSGSSSSSD
+151 SSSSSSSG
-162 SETDK
+162 SETGET
-167 NPVVDGS
+167 PVVDEGTTSGS
-174 STSSS
+174 SDN
-179 SASSSSASSSSPSDS
+179 AS
-194 GSTEGMVPFVSGLEY
+194 GEMVPFVSGLEY
-209 AEENGEIVTDK
+209 AKENGKLVTDK

-233 TKIYE
+233 TEIYE

-256 NSTNRVA
+256 DPTNPVA
-263 TFSNRSARSLTVDKI
+263 EVSEVSDVSARSLSVEGI

-284 DQNTSVVVR
+284 DQHVSVVVR
-293 YIAPGDPGMSTGY
+293 HVSPGDPGMSTGY
-306 YTTYGYHINMAYIDA
+306 YTTRGYHINMTYLDA

-327 PSCPTFTF
+327 PSCPAFTFT
-335 QYNVGK
+335 YSGG
-341 QIYTVHARGWRWAYC
+341 TATARGWRWAYC

-384 LLANAPKCVGDR
+384 LLVNAPKCVGDR
-396 APLDRYRVKGVPF
+396 APLDKYRVKGVPY
-409 EWQADYIAAS
+409 EWQADFIAAS

-436 NMVDGANSGYSAI
+436 NMVDGANSGYSKI

-455 KMVTDAS
+455 RMVTDAS
-462 NFGGNNDYKMVSVG
+462 NFGGNNDYKMISVG

-496 KVTSQGFYISNSND
+496 KVTCQGFYISNSNNN
-510 SNTISTG
+510 NTISTG
-517 KEWVDYTYTNV
+517 KDWVDKTYK
-528 NSGEVVKGKV
+528 GVKGKV
-538 CTLQWSPHY
+538 CTLQWAPHY
-547 EVSGQDYKYYIAQ
+547 DVSGQDYKYYIAQ

-575 RPAGDIEA
+575 RPAGSVEA
-583 NEIDNNANIQVFI
+583 AEIDNNANIQVFI
-596 PDSEFRKI
+596 PDSSFKKI

-613 VEAAVPNG
+613 VEAAVPGG

-628 CSQHSPTSGN
+628 CSEHSPTTGT
-638 KYQDMAWLSLGGGYQ
+638 KYQDMAWMSLGGGYQ

-672 KLIKR
+672 KLIKK

-683 TDGKEGYSLEGAEYG
+683 TNGNANYSLEGAEYG
-698 VYEKQDCSGKAS
+698 VYEKKDCSGKAS

-716 KDSKGTY
+716 KGTDGTY
-723 TATVE
+723 TATQKE
-728 DVPAGTWYVKE
+728 IPAGTWYVKE
-739 TKAPKGYTLN
+739 TKAPNGYTLN
-749 SKVYPV
+749 SKVYTV
-755 DVPQNKTIEVPVE
+755 EVPQNDTIEVSVE
-768 DNPITLTINLTKV
+768 DNPITLTINLEKV

-795 LKGAVYTVY
+795 LQNAVYAVYT
-804 TDEKCKT
+804 DANCKS

-837 GTYYVKET
+837 GIYYVKET
-845 TASEGFSKDTTV
+845 TASKGFSLDTTV

-883 LMDPIN
+883 KMDPLS
-889 ILLTKKDS
+889 ILLKKTDS
-897 KGDAPQPLTGAQ
+897 KGDVAQ
-909 FTVIYYS
+909 SLENTKFVVTYYTQ
-916 KIMDTDPGKAGEKV
+916 MMTTDPALQGIAY
-930 VAKWVFETKIP
+930 ARKWVFKTKKV
-941 AGGKNAVVR
+941 GNVYLSMYHK
-950 YNEDYKVS
+950 DYKVS
-958 GPDLYKNTVGMCFLP
+958 GPDLYVNSFGDPSLP
-973 YGTVTIQETQ
+973 YGTVTIQEQ
-983 APDGYKLDNTVHVVK
+983 ESADGYAVDSTMHVIC
-998 LDGKTSNRIEVEN
+998 LDGSGKVGISNDTALT
-1011 GVEIP
+1011 IP

-1031 DSVISGAVFK
+1031 ESVISGAVFK
-1041 HTDPKGRVETVTTDK
+1041 HTDPNGKVETVTTDK

-1079 AYFLN
+1079 AYFVN
-1084 DHKIEFTVTGGQ
+1084 DHKIEFTVSGGQ
-1096 ISKEGLENLQ
+1096 ISAEGLKKLQ
-1106 FKASGTNGSIK
+1106 FEASGTNGGIK
-1117 VTANKEDGYDAIIE
+1117 VTANKEDGYDAVIE

>member
-41 SVSSSSEGTDSV
+41 SVSSSSVGTDSV
-53 TVVLGSGSG
+53 TVMLESGSG

-94 LSAIPDQGYKV
+94 LAAIPDQGYKV

-132 VTISEDAF
+132 VTISEDAY
-140 VVANYEEIITE
+140 VVANYEEISTE
-151 SSSSGSSSSSD
+151 SSSSSSSG
-162 SETDK
+162 SETGET
-167 NPVVDGS
+167 PVVDGG
-174 STSSS
+174 TT
-179 SASSSSASSSSPSDS
+179 S
-194 GSTEGMVPFVSGLEY
+194 GSSDNASGEMVPFVSGLEY
-209 AEENGEIVTDK
+209 AEENGKLVTDK

-233 TKIYE
+233 TEIYE
-238 AKMDIKDP
+238 AKMDIKDQ

-256 NSTNRVA
+256 DPTNPVA
-263 TFSNRSARSLTVDKI
+263 EVSDVSARSLSVEGI

-284 DQNTSVVVR
+284 DQHTSVVVR

-306 YTTYGYHINMAYIDA
+306 YTKYGYHINMAYIDA
-321 DITKTQ
+321 DLSKTQ
-327 PSCPTFTF
+327 PSCPEFTF
-335 QYNVGK
+335 SYSGG
-341 QIYTVHARGWRWAYC
+341 TVTARGWRWAYC

-370 WNPAN
+370 WNSAN

-396 APLDRYRVKGVPF
+396 APLDKYRVKGVPY

-436 NMVDGANSGYSAI
+436 NMVDGANSGYSKI
-449 MYDVVQ
+449 MYDVV
-455 KMVTDAS
+455 KLMVTDAS
-462 NFGGNNDYKMVSVG
+462 NFGGNANYRKVSVG
-476 GRNQIVYVGSKKLNS
+476 GRTQFVFVSSKKLKS

-496 KVTSQGFYISNSND
+496 TVTNCGFYISNSND
-510 SNTISTG
+510 GNKISTG
-517 KEWVDYTYTNV
+517 KEWVDTTYK
-528 NSGEVVKGKV
+528 GVKGKV
-538 CTLQWSPHY
+538 CTLQWAPHY
-547 EVSGQDYKYYIAQ
+547 DVSGQDYKYYIAQ

-575 RPAGDIEA
+575 RPAGSVEA
-583 NEIDNNANIQVFI
+583 AEIDNNANIQVFI
-596 PDSEFRKI
+596 PDSEFKRI

-613 VEAAVPNG
+613 VEAAVPGG

-628 CSQHSPTSGN
+628 CSAHSPTSGN
-638 KYQDMAWLSLGGGYQ
+638 KYQDMAWMSLGGGYQ
-653 IAKFPFYVTVPQQ
+653 IAKFPFYVTVQQQ

-672 KLIKR
+672 KLIKK

-683 TDGKEGYSLEGAEYG
+683 TNGNTNYSLEGAEYG
-698 VYEKQDCSGKAS
+698 VYEKKDCSGKAS

-716 KDSKGTY
+716 KGTDGTY
-723 TATVE
+723 TATQKE
-728 DVPAGTWYVKE
+728 IPAGTWYVKE
-739 TKAPKGYTLN
+739 TKAPNGYTLN
-749 SKVYPV
+749 SKVYEV
-755 DVPQNKTIEVPVE
+755 EVPQNNTIEVDVE
-768 DNPITLTINLTKV
+768 DNPITLTINLEKV

-795 LKGAVYTVY
+795 LQNAVYTVY
-804 TDEKCKT
+804 MDDTCKS
-811 PATKDG
+811 PAMKDG
-817 KNVTLTTDK
+817 KNVTLTTDE

-845 TASEGFSKDTTV
+845 TASKGFSKDTKVYT
-857 HPVDGTNDKDASAG
+857 VDGTNDKDASAG
-871 VISKTVTSSETP
+871 VISKTVNSSEIPDFDP
-883 LMDPIN
+883 LT
-889 ILLTKKDS
+889 ILLKKTDS
-897 KGDAPQPLTGAQ
+897 KGDVAQ
-909 FTVIYYS
+909 SLENAKFVVTYYT
-916 KIMDTDPGKAGEKV
+916 KMMTTDPALQGIAYTR
-930 VAKWVFETKIP
+930 KWVFKTKKVGNVYISM
-941 AGGKNAVVR
+941 
-950 YNEDYKVS
+950 YDESYKVS
-958 GPDLYKNTVGMCFLP
+958 GPALYVNDLGNPELP
-973 YGTVTIQETQ
+973 FGTVTIQEQ
-983 APDGYKLDNTVHVVK
+983 ESADGYAVDSTMHVIC
-998 LDGKTSNRIEVEN
+998 LDGSGKVGISNDTALT
-1011 GVEIP
+1011 IP

-1031 DSVISGAVFK
+1031 ESVISGAVFK
-1041 HTDPKGRVETVTTDK
+1041 HTDPNGKVETVTTDK

-1066 DGKHIIEETYVDP
+1066 DGKHTIEETYVDP
-1079 AYFLN
+1079 AYFVN

-1096 ISKEGLENLQ
+1096 ISKEGLDKLQ
-1106 FKASGTNGSIK
+1106 FEASGTNGSIK
-1117 VTANKEDGYDAIIE
+1117 VTANKEDGYDAVIE

-1225 AIVVNDKSYS
+1225 AIVVNDKTYS

-1253 FRVVNQRQA
+1253 FRVVNQRQT

-1276 IAGLALVVGALVF
+1276 IAGLALVVRALVF

>member
-41 SVSSSSEGTDSV
+41 SVSASSEGTDSV
-53 TVVLGSGSG
+53 TVMLESGSG

-122 KDDGSPVTNR
+122 KADGSPVTNR
-132 VTISEDAF
+132 VTISEDAY
-140 VVANYEEIITE
+140 VVANYEEISTE
-151 SSSSGSSSSSD
+151 SSSSASSSSSD

-167 NPVVDGS
+167 TPVVDGS

-179 SASSSSASSSSPSDS
+179 SASSSSASSSSSES

-209 AEENGEIVTDK
+209 AEENGELVTDK
-220 EDNDFWKAVAGEG
+220 EDNDFWKAAAGEG

-238 AKMDIKDP
+238 AKMDIIDP
-246 SMIEQQNFQS
+246 SMIEQQNYS
-256 NSTNRVA
+256 SDPTNPVA
-263 TFSNRSARSLTVDKI
+263 ATSDVSARSLTVDKI

-284 DQNTSVVVR
+284 DQHTSVVVR

-306 YTTYGYHINMAYIDA
+306 YTTYGYHINMAYLDA

-335 QYNVGK
+335 SYSGG
-341 QIYTVHARGWRWAYC
+341 TVTARGWRWAYC

-370 WNPAN
+370 WNSAN

-396 APLDRYRVKGVPF
+396 APLDKYRVKGVPF

-436 NMVDGANSGYSAI
+436 NMVDSANSGYSKI
-449 MYDVVQ
+449 MYDVV
-455 KMVTDAS
+455 KLMVTDAS
-462 NFGGNNDYKMVSVG
+462 NFGGNNDYKAISVG
-476 GRNQIVYVGSKKLNS
+476 GRTQYAYVGSKKLNS
-491 DQKDN
+491 DHKDN
-496 KVTSQGFYISNSND
+496 AVTCQGFYISNSND
-510 SNTISTG
+510 NNTISTG
-517 KEWVDYTYTNV
+517 KDWVDTTYK
-528 NSGEVVKGKV
+528 GVKGKV
-538 CTLQWSPHY
+538 CTLQWAPHY
-547 EVSGQDYKYYIAQ
+547 DVSGQDYKYYIAQ

-575 RPAGDIEA
+575 RPAGSVEA
-583 NEIDNNANIQVFI
+583 AEIDNNANIQVFI
-596 PDSEFRKI
+596 PDSEFKKI

-621 LYATKFT
+621 LYATKYT
-628 CSQHSPTSGN
+628 CSEHSPTSGN
-638 KYQDMAWLSLGGGYQ
+638 KYQDMAWMSLGGGYQ

-672 KLIKR
+672 KLIKK

-698 VYEKQDCSGKAS
+698 VYDNKACTGKAS

-716 KDSKGTY
+716 KGTDGTY
-723 TATVE
+723 TATQKE
-728 DVPAGTWYVKE
+728 IPAGTWYVKE

-749 SKVYPV
+749 STVYPV
-755 DVPQNKTIEVPVE
+755 EVPQNKTIEVPVE
-768 DNPITLTINLTKV
+768 DNPITLTINLEKV
-781 SALPDCTN
+781 SALPDCSN

-795 LKGAVYTVY
+795 LQNAVYTVY
-804 TDEKCKT
+804 TDAKCKS
-811 PATKDG
+811 PVTKDG

-837 GTYYVKET
+837 GTYYIKET
-845 TASEGFSKDTTV
+845 TAPKNWTIDSTV
-857 HPVDGTNDKDASAG
+857 YTVDATSDGDASAG
-871 VISKTVTSSETP
+871 VISKTVTSEEVPDLDP
-883 LMDPIN
+883 LT
-889 ILLTKKDS
+889 ILLKKTDS
-897 KGDAPQPLTGAQ
+897 KGDVAKSLENAR
-909 FTVIYYS
+909 FVIKYYT
-916 KIMDTDPGKAGEKV
+916 KEMNTDPAAQGIEPAATWIFKTKKSSNGKFYTV
-930 VAKWVFETKIP
+930 Y
-941 AGGKNAVVR
+941 
-950 YNEDYKVS
+950 YNPSYLDTTFDNS
-958 GPDLYKNTVGMCFLP
+958 PLYQDSEGVYSIP
-973 YGTVTIQETQ
+973 YGTITIQEKDPP
-983 APDGYKLDNTVHVVK
+983 AGYVVDTKLHVIR
-998 LDGKTSNRIEVEN
+998 LDGTDHGISNDTALT
-1011 GVEIP
+1011 IP

-1031 DSVISGAVFK
+1031 ESVISGAVFK
-1041 HTDPKGRVETVTTDK
+1041 HTDPNGKVETVTTDK

-1066 DGKHIIEETYVDP
+1066 DGKHIIEETYVDS

-1096 ISKEGLENLQ
+1096 ISKEGLDKLQ
-1106 FKASGTNGSIK
+1106 FEASGTNGSIK
-1117 VTANKEDGYDAIIE
+1117 VTANNEDGYDAVIE

-1186 GQIYYL
+1186 GETYYL

-1205 KNGKP
+1205 DSSGKP
-1210 VVYTIRGDSSSKDNF
+1210 VVYTIKGDSSSKDNF
-1225 AIVVNDKSYS
+1225 AIVVNKKSYS

-1253 FRVVNQRQA
+1253 FRVVNKRQT

-1276 IAGLALVVGALVF
+1276 IAGLALVVGALIF

>member
-41 SVSSSSEGTDSV
+41 SVSASSEGTDSV
-53 TVVLGSGSG
+53 TVMLESGSG

-94 LSAIPDQGYKV
+94 LAAIPDQGYKV

-122 KDDGSPVTNR
+122 KDDGSPVSNR
-132 VTISEDAF
+132 VTISEDAY
-140 VVANYEEIITE
+140 VVANYEEISTE
-151 SSSSGSSSSSD
+151 SSSSSSSSSD
-162 SETDK
+162 GSETDK
-167 NPVVDGS
+167 TPVVDGS

-179 SASSSSASSSSPSDS
+179 STSSSSTSSSSSES

-238 AKMDIKDP
+238 AKMDIIDP
-246 SMIEQQNFQS
+246 SMIEQQNYS
-256 NSTNRVA
+256 SDPTNPVA
-263 TFSNRSARSLTVDKI
+263 AISDVSARSLTVDKI

-284 DQNTSVVVR
+284 DQHTSVVVR

-306 YTTYGYHINMAYIDA
+306 YTTYGYHINMAYLDA

-341 QIYTVHARGWRWAYC
+341 NVYTVHARGWRWAYC
-356 VQHANPTPNGNTLT
+356 VQHSHPTPNGNTLT
-370 WNPAN
+370 WNSAN

-396 APLDRYRVKGVPF
+396 APLDKYRVKGVPF

-436 NMVDGANSGYSAI
+436 NMVGGATSGYSKI
-449 MYDVVQ
+449 MYDVVD
-455 KMVTDAS
+455 KMVRDAN
-462 NFGGNNDYKMVSVG
+462 NFGGNNDYKKISVG
-476 GRNQIVYVGSKKLNS
+476 GRDQFVYVGSKKLNS

-496 KVTSQGFYISNSND
+496 KVTCQGFYISNSND

-517 KEWVDYTYTNV
+517 KDWVDTTYK
-528 NSGEVVKGKV
+528 GVKGKV

-575 RPAGDIEA
+575 RPAGSVEA
-583 NEIDNNANIQVFI
+583 AEIDNNANIQVFI
-596 PDSEFRKI
+596 PDSEFKKI
-604 AKDTTYRIE
+604 SKDTTYRIE
-613 VEAAVPNG
+613 VEAAVPGG

-628 CSQHSPTSGN
+628 CGEIAHDNVT
-638 KYQDMAWLSLGGGYQ
+638 YQDMAWLSLGGGYQ

-666 VQPGNI
+666 VQPGDI
-672 KLIKR
+672 KLIKK

-683 TDGKEGYSLEGAEYG
+683 TNGNNNYSLEGAEYG
-698 VYEKQDCSGKAS
+698 VYEKKDCSGKAS

-716 KDSKGTY
+716 KGTDGTY
-723 TATVE
+723 TATQKE
-728 DVPAGTWYVKE
+728 IPAGTWYVKE

-749 SKVYPV
+749 SKVYEV
-755 DVPQNKTIEVPVE
+755 EVPQNDTIEVTVE
-768 DNPITLTINLTKV
+768 DNPITLTINLEKV
-781 SALPDCTN
+781 SALPDCSN

-826 NGKASVSGLPK
+826 NGKASVSDLPK
-837 GTYYVKET
+837 DTYYVKET
-845 TASEGFSKDTTV
+845 TASKGFSLDTTV
-857 HPVDGTNDKDASAG
+857 HPVDGTSDKEASAG
-871 VISKTVTSSETP
+871 VISKTVNSSEIP
-883 LMDPIN
+883 LMDPITAIIN
-889 ILLTKKDS
+889 KTDS
-897 KGDAPQPLTGAQ
+897 KGNAPQSLADAQ
-909 FTVIYYS
+909 FTIKYYS
-916 KIMDTDPGKAGEKV
+916 KIMDTDPGKAGEV
-930 VAKWVFETKIP
+930 PVRTWVFKTIKYGNYY
-941 AGGKNAVVR
+941 AVR
-950 YNEDYKVS
+950 YRPEHKVS
-958 GPDLYKNTVGMCFLP
+958 GPDLYTDVNGSYKLPFGTITV
-973 YGTVTIQETQ
+973 QETQ
-983 APDGYKLDNTVHVVK
+983 APDGYKIDNTIHVIK
-998 LDGKTSNRIEVEN
+998 LDGKSVDGSVVTEN
-1011 GVEIP
+1011 GMEIP

-1031 DSVISGAVFK
+1031 ESVISGAVFK

-1079 AYFLN
+1079 AYFVN

-1096 ISKEGLENLQ
+1096 ISKEGLDKLQ
-1106 FKASGTNGSIK
+1106 FEASGTNGSIK
-1117 VTANKEDGYDAIIE
+1117 VTANKEDGYDAVIE

-1174 SNGILTMEQLTI
+1174 SNGILTMEQLAI
-1186 GQIYYL
+1186 GETYYL

-1205 KNGKP
+1205 NSNGKP
-1210 VVYTIRGDSSSKDNF
+1210 VVYTIKGDSSSKDNF
-1225 AIVVNDKSYS
+1225 AIVVNKKSYS

-1253 FRVVNQRQA
+1253 FMVVNQRQA

>member
-41 SVSSSSEGTDSV
+41 SVSASSEGTDSV
-53 TVVLGSGSG
+53 TVMLESGSG

-94 LSAIPDQGYKV
+94 LAAIPDQGYKV

-122 KDDGSPVTNR
+122 KDDGSPVSNR
-132 VTISEDAF
+132 VTISEDAY
-140 VVANYEEIITE
+140 VVANYEEISTE
-151 SSSSGSSSSSD
+151 SSSSSSSSSD
-162 SETDK
+162 GSETDK
-167 NPVVDGS
+167 TPVVDGS

-179 SASSSSASSSSPSDS
+179 STSSSSTSSSSSES

-238 AKMDIKDP
+238 AKMDIIDP
-246 SMIEQQNFQS
+246 SMIEQQNYS
-256 NSTNRVA
+256 SDPTNPVA
-263 TFSNRSARSLTVDKI
+263 AISDVSARSLTVDKI

-284 DQNTSVVVR
+284 DQHTSVVVR

-306 YTTYGYHINMAYIDA
+306 YTTYGYHINMAYLDA

-341 QIYTVHARGWRWAYC
+341 NVYTVHARGWRWTYC
-356 VQHANPTPNGNTLT
+356 VQHSHPTPNGNTLT
-370 WNPAN
+370 WNSAN

-396 APLDRYRVKGVPF
+396 APLDKYRVKGVPF

-436 NMVDGANSGYSAI
+436 NMVGGATSGYSKI
-449 MYDVVQ
+449 MYDVVD
-455 KMVTDAS
+455 KMVRDAN
-462 NFGGNNDYKMVSVG
+462 NFGGNNDYKKISVG
-476 GRNQIVYVGSKKLNS
+476 GRDQFVYVGSKKLNS

-496 KVTSQGFYISNSND
+496 KVTCQGFYISNSND

-517 KEWVDYTYTNV
+517 KDWVDTTYK
-528 NSGEVVKGKV
+528 GVKGKV

-575 RPAGDIEA
+575 RPAGSIEA
-583 NEIDNNANIQVFI
+583 AEIDNNANIQVFI
-596 PDSEFRKI
+596 PDSEFKKI
-604 AKDTTYRIE
+604 SKDTTYRIE
-613 VEAAVPNG
+613 VEAAVPGG

-628 CSQHSPTSGN
+628 CGEIAHDNVT
-638 KYQDMAWLSLGGGYQ
+638 YQDMAWMSLGGGYQ

-666 VQPGNI
+666 VQPGDI
-672 KLIKR
+672 KLIKK

-683 TDGKEGYSLEGAEYG
+683 TDGKASYSLEGAEYG
-698 VYEKQDCSGKAS
+698 VYDNKACTGKAS

-716 KDSKGTY
+716 KDSDGTY
-723 TATVE
+723 TATQKE
-728 DVPAGTWYVKE
+728 IPAGTWYVKE

-749 SKVYPV
+749 SKVYEV
-755 DVPQNKTIEVPVE
+755 DVPQNDTIKVPVE
-768 DNPITLTINLTKV
+768 DNPITLTINLEKV
-781 SALPDCTN
+781 SALPDCSN

-804 TDEKCKT
+804 TDAKCKS
-811 PATKDG
+811 PAMKDG

-837 GTYYVKET
+837 DTYYIKET
-845 TASEGFSKDTTV
+845 TAPKNWTLDSTV
-857 HPVDGTNDKDASAG
+857 YTVDATSDKDASAG
-871 VISKTVTSSETP
+871 VISKTVTSKETP
-883 LMDPIN
+883 ELDPLS
-889 ILLTKKDS
+889 ILLKKTDS
-897 KGDAPQPLTGAQ
+897 KGDAAKPLENAR
-909 FTVIYYS
+909 FVIKYYT
-916 KIMDTDPGKAGEKV
+916 KMMTTDPAAQGIEPAATWTFKTKKV
-930 VAKWVFETKIP
+930 GSYYTVWYTPDFLDTTVENSP
-941 AGGKNAVVR
+941 LYQDVNGM
-950 YNEDYKVS
+950 YNI
-958 GPDLYKNTVGMCFLP
+958 P
-973 YGTVTIQETQ
+973 YGTITIQEKDSP
-983 APDGYKLDNTVHVVK
+983 AGYVLDSKLNIIT
-998 LDGKTSNRIEVEN
+998 LDGSGTVGISNDTALT
-1011 GVEIP
+1011 IP

-1041 HTDPKGRVETVTTDK
+1041 HTDPNGKVETVTTDK

-1096 ISKEGLENLQ
+1096 ISKEGLDKLQ
-1106 FKASGTNGSIK
+1106 FEASGTNGSIK
-1117 VTANKEDGYDAIIE
+1117 VTANKEDGYDAVIE

-1174 SNGILTMEQLTI
+1174 SKGILTMEQLTI

-1253 FRVVNQRQA
+1253 FRVVNQRQT

-1276 IAGLALVVGALVF
+1276 IAGLALVVGALIF

>member
-30 NVFADDDVDST
+30 NVFADDDVDSN
-41 SVSSSSEGTDSV
+41 SVSSSSVGTDSV
-53 TVVLGSGSG
+53 TVMLESGSG

-132 VTISEDAF
+132 VTISEDAY
-140 VVANYEEIITE
+140 VVANYEEISTE
-151 SSSSGSSSSSD
+151 SSSSD

-179 SASSSSASSSSPSDS
+179 STSSSSASSSSPSDS

-256 NSTNRVA
+256 DLTNSVA
-263 TFSNRSARSLTVDKI
+263 TFSNRSARSLTVDNI

-335 QYNVGK
+335 SYSGG
-341 QIYTVHARGWRWAYC
+341 TVHARGWRWAYC

-370 WNPAN
+370 WSPAN

-396 APLDRYRVKGVPF
+396 APLDKYRVKGVPY

-436 NMVDGANSGYSAI
+436 NMVDGANSGYSKI
-449 MYDVVQ
+449 MYDVV
-455 KMVTDAS
+455 KLMVTDAS
-462 NFGGNNDYKMVSVG
+462 NFGGNNDYKAISVG
-476 GRNQIVYVGSKKLNS
+476 GRTQYAYVGSKKLNS
-491 DQKDN
+491 DHKDN
-496 KVTSQGFYISNSND
+496 AVTCQGFYISNSND
-510 SNTISTG
+510 NNTISTG
-517 KEWVDYTYTNV
+517 KDWVDTTYK
-528 NSGEVVKGKV
+528 GVKGKV
-538 CTLQWSPHY
+538 CTLQWAPHY
-547 EVSGQDYKYYIAQ
+547 DVSGQDYKYYIAQ

-575 RPAGDIEA
+575 RPAGSVEA
-583 NEIDNNANIQVFI
+583 AEIDNNANIQVFI
-596 PDSEFRKI
+596 PDSEFKKI

-628 CSQHSPTSGN
+628 CSEIAHDNVT
-638 KYQDMAWLSLGGGYQ
+638 YQDMAWLSLGGGYQ

-672 KLIKR
+672 KLIKK
-677 SSNTDL
+677 STNTDL

-845 TASEGFSKDTTV
+845 TASEGFSLDTTV
-857 HPVDGTNDKDASAG
+857 HPVDGTNDKDASAE
-871 VISKTVTSSETP
+871 VISKTVTSSEIP
-883 LMDPIN
+883 LMDPITAIIN
-889 ILLTKKDS
+889 KTDS
-897 KGDAPQPLTGAQ
+897 KGNAPQSLADAQ
-909 FTVIYYS
+909 FTIKYYS
-916 KIMDTDPGKAGEKV
+916 KIMDTDPGKVGEV
-930 VAKWVFETKIP
+930 PVRTWVFKTIKYGNYY
-941 AGGKNAVVR
+941 AVR
-950 YNEDYKVS
+950 YRPEHKVS
-958 GPDLYKNTVGMCFLP
+958 GPDLYTDVNGSYKLPFGTITV
-973 YGTVTIQETQ
+973 QETQ
-983 APDGYKLDNTVHVVK
+983 APDGYKIDNTIHVIK
-998 LDGKTSNRIEVEN
+998 LDGKSVDGSVVTEN
-1011 GVEIP
+1011 GMEIP

-1031 DSVISGAVFK
+1031 NSVISGAVFK
-1041 HTDPKGRVETVTTDK
+1041 HIDPKGRVETVTTDK

-1096 ISKEGLENLQ
+1096 ISKEGLDKLQ
-1106 FKASGTNGSIK
+1106 FEASGTNGSIK
-1117 VTANKEDGYDAIIE
+1117 VTANKEDGYDAVIE

>member
-41 SVSSSSEGTDSV
+41 SVSSSSVGTDSV
-53 TVVLGSGSG
+53 TVMLESGSG

-140 VVANYEEIITE
+140 VIANYEEISTE
-151 SSSSGSSSSSD
+151 SNSSSSSG

-167 NPVVDGS
+167 NPVVDGGSTSSS

-179 SASSSSASSSSPSDS
+179 SASSSSSES

-256 NSTNRVA
+256 EPTNSVA

-293 YIAPGDPGMSTGY
+293 YVAPGDPGMSTGY

-321 DITKTQ
+321 DIAKTQ

-335 QYNVGK
+335 SYGGG
-341 QIYTVHARGWRWAYC
+341 TVHARGWRWAYC

-370 WNPAN
+370 WNSAN

-396 APLDRYRVKGVPF
+396 APLDKYRVKGVPY

-436 NMVDGANSGYSAI
+436 NMVDGANSGYSKI
-449 MYDVVQ
+449 MYDVV
-455 KMVTDAS
+455 KLMVTDAS
-462 NFGGNNDYKMVSVG
+462 NFGGNNDYKAISVG
-476 GRNQIVYVGSKKLNS
+476 GRTQYAYVGSKKLNS

-510 SNTISTG
+510 INTISTG
-517 KEWVDYTYTNV
+517 KDWVDYTYTNV

-575 RPAGDIEA
+575 RPAGDLVA
-583 NEIDNNANIQVFI
+583 AEIDNNANIQVFI
-596 PDSEFRKI
+596 PDSSFKKI

-628 CSQHSPTSGN
+628 CSEHSPTSGN

-672 KLIKR
+672 KLIKK
-677 SSNTDL
+677 STNTDL
-683 TDGKEGYSLEGAEYG
+683 TDGKEVYSLEGAEYG

-845 TASEGFSKDTTV
+845 TASEGFSLDKTV

-883 LMDPIN
+883 LMDPITV
-889 ILLTKKDS
+889 LLTKTDS
-897 KGDAPQPLTGAQ
+897 KGENAQSLAGAQ
-909 FTVIYYS
+909 FTIIYYN
-916 KIMDTDPGKAGEKV
+916 KIMDTDPGKAG
-930 VAKWVFETKIP
+930 VALTRKWVFETKKIGSHY
-941 AGGKNAVVR
+941 AVR
-950 YNEDYKVS
+950 YRDEYKVS
-958 GPDLYKNTVGMCFLP
+958 GPELYKDADGNYQIP
-973 YGTVTIQETQ
+973 YGTLTIQETK
-983 APDGYKLDNTVHVVK
+983 APDGYQIDNTVHVIK
-998 LDGKTSNRIEVEN
+998 LDNSDDDRFVDETNAPEY
-1011 GVEIP
+1011 P

-1096 ISKEGLENLQ
+1096 ISKEGLDKLQ

-1117 VTANKEDGYDAIIE
+1117 VTANKEDGYDAVIE

-1186 GQIYYL
+1186 GETYYL

-1205 KNGKP
+1205 DSNGKP
-1210 VVYTIRGDSSSKDNF
+1210 VVYTIKGDSSSKDNF
-1225 AIVVNDKSYS
+1225 AIVVNKKSYS

>member
-41 SVSSSSEGTDSV
+41 SVSSSSVGTDSV
-53 TVVLGSGSG
+53 TVMLESGSG

-82 NSFEMESGTKIT
+82 NSFEMESGTKIM

-132 VTISEDAF
+132 VTISEDAY
-140 VVANYEEIITE
+140 VVANYEEISTE
-151 SSSSGSSSSSD
+151 SSSSSSSG

-179 SASSSSASSSSPSDS
+179 SASSSSSES

-220 EDNDFWKAVAGEG
+220 EDNDFWKAVAGED

-238 AKMDIKDP
+238 AEMDIKDP

-256 NSTNRVA
+256 DPTNPVA
-263 TFSNRSARSLTVDKI
+263 TFSNRSARSLTVDDI

-284 DQNTSVVVR
+284 DQHVSVVVR
-293 YIAPGDPGMSTGY
+293 YVAPGDPGMSTGY

-327 PSCPTFTF
+327 PSCPAFTF
-335 QYNVGK
+335 SYGGG
-341 QIYTVHARGWRWAYC
+341 TVTARGWRWAYC
-356 VQHANPTPNGNTLT
+356 VQHAKPTSNGNTLT
-370 WNPAN
+370 WNSAN

-396 APLDRYRVKGVPF
+396 APLDKYRVKGVPY

-436 NMVDGANSGYSAI
+436 NMVDGANSGYSKI
-449 MYDVVQ
+449 MYDVV
-455 KMVTDAS
+455 KLMVTDAS
-462 NFGGNNDYKMVSVG
+462 NFGGNANYRMVSVG
-476 GRNQIVYVGSKKLNS
+476 GRTQAVFVSSKKLTS

-496 KVTSQGFYISNSND
+496 TVTNWGFYISNSND
-510 SNTISTG
+510 NNTISTG
-517 KEWVDYTYTNV
+517 KDWVDTTYK
-528 NSGEVVKGKV
+528 GVKGKV
-538 CTLQWSPHY
+538 CTLQWAPHY
-547 EVSGQDYKYYIAQ
+547 DVSGQDYKYYIAQ

-575 RPAGDIEA
+575 RPAGSVEA
-583 NEIDNNANIQVFI
+583 AEIDNNANIQVFI
-596 PDSEFRKI
+596 PDSEFKKI

-613 VEAAVPNG
+613 VEAAVPGG

-628 CSQHSPTSGN
+628 CSEIAHDNVT
-638 KYQDMAWLSLGGGYQ
+638 YQDMAWLSLGGGYQ

-672 KLIKR
+672 KLIKK
-677 SSNTDL
+677 STNTDL

-716 KDSKGTY
+716 KGTDGTY
-723 TATVE
+723 TATIE

-755 DVPQNKTIEVPVE
+755 DVLQNKTIEVPVE
-768 DNPITLTINLTKV
+768 DNPITLTINLSKV

-804 TDEKCKT
+804 TDEKCKS

-845 TASEGFSKDTTV
+845 TASKGFSLDTTV

-883 LMDPIN
+883 MMDPITAIIN
-889 ILLTKKDS
+889 KTDS
-897 KGDAPQPLTGAQ
+897 KGNAPQSLADAR
-909 FTVIYYS
+909 FTIKYYS
-916 KIMDTDPGKAGEKV
+916 KIMDTDPGKAGEV
-930 VAKWVFETKIP
+930 PVRTWVFKTIKYDNYY
-941 AGGKNAVVR
+941 AVR
-950 YNEDYKVS
+950 YRPEHKVS
-958 GPDLYKNTVGMCFLP
+958 GPDLYTDVNGSYKLPFGTITV
-973 YGTVTIQETQ
+973 QETQ
-983 APDGYKLDNTVHVVK
+983 APDGYKIDNTIHVIK
-998 LDGKTSNRIEVEN
+998 LDGKDDSVVTEN
-1011 GVEIP
+1011 GMEIP

-1031 DSVISGAVFK
+1031 NSVISGAVFK
-1041 HTDPKGRVETVTTDK
+1041 HTDPNGKVETVTTDK

-1096 ISKEGLENLQ
+1096 ISKEGLDNLQ

-1117 VTANKEDGYDAIIE
+1117 VTANKEDGYDAVIE

-1186 GQIYYL
+1186 GETYYL

-1205 KNGKP
+1205 DSNGKP
-1210 VVYTIRGDSSSKDNF
+1210 VVYTIKGDSSSKDNF
-1225 AIVVNDKSYS
+1225 AIVVNKKSYS

>member
-41 SVSSSSEGTDSV
+41 SVSSSSVGTDSV
-53 TVVLGSGSG
+53 TVMLESGSG

-94 LSAIPDQGYKV
+94 LAAIPDQGYKV

-132 VTISEDAF
+132 VTISEDAY
-140 VVANYEEIITE
+140 VVANYEEISTE
-151 SSSSGSSSSSD
+151 SSSSSSSG
-162 SETDK
+162 SETGET
-167 NPVVDGS
+167 PVVDGG
-174 STSSS
+174 TT
-179 SASSSSASSSSPSDS
+179 S
-194 GSTEGMVPFVSGLEY
+194 GSSDNASGEMVPFVSGLEY
-209 AEENGEIVTDK
+209 AEENGKLVTDK

-233 TKIYE
+233 TEIYE

-256 NSTNRVA
+256 DPTNPVA
-263 TFSNRSARSLTVDKI
+263 EVSDVSARSLSVEGI

-284 DQNTSVVVR
+284 DQHVSVVVR

-306 YTTYGYHINMAYIDA
+306 YTKYGYNINMAYIDA
-321 DITKTQ
+321 DISKTQ
-327 PSCPTFTF
+327 PSCPAFTF
-335 QYNVGK
+335 SYSGG
-341 QIYTVHARGWRWAYC
+341 TVTARGWRWAYC

-370 WNPAN
+370 WNSAN

-396 APLDRYRVKGVPF
+396 APLDKYRVKGVPY

-436 NMVDGANSGYSAI
+436 NMVDGANSGYSKI
-449 MYDVVQ
+449 MYDVV
-455 KMVTDAS
+455 KLMVTDAS
-462 NFGGNNDYKMVSVG
+462 NFGGNANYRMVSVG
-476 GRNQIVYVGSKKLNS
+476 GRTQAVFVSSKKLTS

-496 KVTSQGFYISNSND
+496 TVTNCGFYISNSND
-510 SNTISTG
+510 GNKISTG
-517 KEWVDYTYTNV
+517 KEWVDTTYK
-528 NSGEVVKGKV
+528 GVKGKV
-538 CTLQWSPHY
+538 CTLQWAPHY
-547 EVSGQDYKYYIAQ
+547 DVSGQDYKYYIAQ

-575 RPAGDIEA
+575 RPAGSVEA
-583 NEIDNNANIQVFI
+583 AEIDNNANIQVFI
-596 PDSEFRKI
+596 PDSEFKRI

-613 VEAAVPNG
+613 VEAAVPGG

-628 CSQHSPTSGN
+628 CSEHSPTSGN
-638 KYQDMAWLSLGGGYQ
+638 KYQDMAWMSLGGGYQ
-653 IAKFPFYVTVPQQ
+653 IAKFPFYVTVQQQ

-672 KLIKR
+672 KLIKK

-683 TDGKEGYSLEGAEYG
+683 TNGNTNYSLEGAEYG
-698 VYEKQDCSGKAS
+698 VYEKKDCSGKAS

-716 KDSKGTY
+716 KGTDGTY
-723 TATVE
+723 TATQKE
-728 DVPAGTWYVKE
+728 IPAGTWYVKE
-739 TKAPKGYTLN
+739 TKAPNGYTLN
-749 SKVYPV
+749 SKVYEV
-755 DVPQNKTIEVPVE
+755 EVPQNNTIEVDVE
-768 DNPITLTINLTKV
+768 DNPITLTINLEKV

-795 LKGAVYTVY
+795 LQNAVYMVY
-804 TDEKCKT
+804 MDDTCKS
-811 PATKDG
+811 PAMKDG
-817 KNVTLTTDK
+817 KNVTLITDE

-845 TASEGFSKDTTV
+845 TASKGFSKDTKVYT
-857 HPVDGTNDKDASAG
+857 VDGTNDKDASAG
-871 VISKTVTSSETP
+871 VISKTVNSSEIPDFDP
-883 LMDPIN
+883 LT
-889 ILLTKKDS
+889 ILLKKTDS
-897 KGDAPQPLTGAQ
+897 KGDVAQ
-909 FTVIYYS
+909 SLENAKFVVTYYT
-916 KIMDTDPGKAGEKV
+916 KMMTTDPALQGIAYTR
-930 VAKWVFETKIP
+930 KWVFKTKKVGNVYISM
-941 AGGKNAVVR
+941 
-950 YNEDYKVS
+950 YDESYKVS
-958 GPDLYKNTVGMCFLP
+958 GPALYVNDLGNPELP
-973 YGTVTIQETQ
+973 FGTVTIQEQ
-983 APDGYKLDNTVHVVK
+983 ESADGYAVDSTMHVIC
-998 LDGKTSNRIEVEN
+998 LDGSGKVGISNDTALT
-1011 GVEIP
+1011 IP

-1031 DSVISGAVFK
+1031 ESVISGAVFK
-1041 HTDPKGRVETVTTDK
+1041 HTDPNGKVETVTTDK

-1066 DGKHIIEETYVDP
+1066 DGKHTIEETYVDP
-1079 AYFLN
+1079 AYFVN

-1096 ISKEGLENLQ
+1096 ISKEGLDKLQ
-1106 FKASGTNGSIK
+1106 FEASGTNGSIK
-1117 VTANKEDGYDAIIE
+1117 VTANKEDGYDAVIE

-1225 AIVVNDKSYS
+1225 AIVVNDKTYS

-1253 FRVVNQRQA
+1253 FRVVNQRQT

>member
-41 SVSSSSEGTDSV
+41 SVSSSSVGTDSV
-53 TVVLGSGSG
+53 TVMLESGSG

-94 LSAIPDQGYKV
+94 LAAIPDQGYKV

-132 VTISEDAF
+132 VTISEDAY
-140 VVANYEEIITE
+140 VVANYEEISTE
-151 SSSSGSSSSSD
+151 SSSSSSSG
-162 SETDK
+162 SETGET
-167 NPVVDGS
+167 PVVDGG
-174 STSSS
+174 TT
-179 SASSSSASSSSPSDS
+179 S
-194 GSTEGMVPFVSGLEY
+194 GSSDNASGEMVPFVSGLEY
-209 AEENGEIVTDK
+209 AEENGKLVTDK

-233 TKIYE
+233 TEIYE

-256 NSTNRVA
+256 DPTNPVA
-263 TFSNRSARSLTVDKI
+263 EVSDVSARSLSVEGI

-284 DQNTSVVVR
+284 DQHVSVVVR

-306 YTTYGYHINMAYIDA
+306 YTKYGYHINMAYIDA
-321 DITKTQ
+321 DISKTQ
-327 PSCPTFTF
+327 PSCPAFTF
-335 QYNVGK
+335 SYSGG
-341 QIYTVHARGWRWAYC
+341 TVTARGWRWAYC

-370 WNPAN
+370 WNSAN

-396 APLDRYRVKGVPF
+396 APLDKYRVKGVPY

-436 NMVDGANSGYSAI
+436 NMVDGANSGYSKI
-449 MYDVVQ
+449 MYDVV
-455 KMVTDAS
+455 KLMVTDAS
-462 NFGGNNDYKMVSVG
+462 NFGGNANYRMVSVG
-476 GRNQIVYVGSKKLNS
+476 GRTQAVFVSSKKLTS

-496 KVTSQGFYISNSND
+496 TVTNCGFYISNSND
-510 SNTISTG
+510 GNKISTG
-517 KEWVDYTYTNV
+517 KEWVDTTYK
-528 NSGEVVKGKV
+528 GVKGKV
-538 CTLQWSPHY
+538 CTLQWAPHY
-547 EVSGQDYKYYIAQ
+547 DVSGQDYKYYIAQ

-575 RPAGDIEA
+575 RPAGSVEA
-583 NEIDNNANIQVFI
+583 AEIDNNANIQVFI
-596 PDSEFRKI
+596 PDSEFKRI

-613 VEAAVPNG
+613 VEAAVPGG

-628 CSQHSPTSGN
+628 CSEHSPTSGN
-638 KYQDMAWLSLGGGYQ
+638 KYQDMAWMSLGGGYQ
-653 IAKFPFYVTVPQQ
+653 IAKFPFYVTVQQQ

-672 KLIKR
+672 KLIKK

-683 TDGKEGYSLEGAEYG
+683 TNGNTNYSLEGAEYG
-698 VYEKQDCSGKAS
+698 VYEKKDCSGKAS

-716 KDSKGTY
+716 KGTDGTY
-723 TATVE
+723 TATQKE
-728 DVPAGTWYVKE
+728 IPAGTWYVKE
-739 TKAPKGYTLN
+739 TKAPNGYTLN
-749 SKVYPV
+749 SKVYEV
-755 DVPQNKTIEVPVE
+755 EVPQNNTIEVDVE
-768 DNPITLTINLTKV
+768 DNPITLTINLEKV

-795 LKGAVYTVY
+795 LQNAVYMVY
-804 TDEKCKT
+804 MDDTCKS
-811 PATKDG
+811 PAMKDG
-817 KNVTLTTDK
+817 KNVTLTTDE

-845 TASEGFSKDTTV
+845 TASKGFSKDTKVYT
-857 HPVDGTNDKDASAG
+857 VDGTNDKDASAG
-871 VISKTVTSSETP
+871 VISKTVNSSEIPDFDP
-883 LMDPIN
+883 LT
-889 ILLTKKDS
+889 ILLKKTDS
-897 KGDAPQPLTGAQ
+897 KGDVAQ
-909 FTVIYYS
+909 SLENAKFVVTYYT
-916 KIMDTDPGKAGEKV
+916 KMMTTDPALQGIAYTR
-930 VAKWVFETKIP
+930 KWVFKTKKVGNVYISM
-941 AGGKNAVVR
+941 
-950 YNEDYKVS
+950 YDESYKVS
-958 GPDLYKNTVGMCFLP
+958 GPALYVNDLGNPELP
-973 YGTVTIQETQ
+973 FGTVTIQEQ
-983 APDGYKLDNTVHVVK
+983 ESADGYAVDSTMHVIC
-998 LDGKTSNRIEVEN
+998 LDGSGKVGISNDTALT
-1011 GVEIP
+1011 IP

-1026 KQYGT
+1026 KQYRT
-1031 DSVISGAVFK
+1031 ESVISGAVFK
-1041 HTDPKGRVETVTTDK
+1041 HTDPNGKVETVTTDK

-1066 DGKHIIEETYVDP
+1066 DGKHTIEETYVDP
-1079 AYFLN
+1079 AYFVN

-1096 ISKEGLENLQ
+1096 ISKEGLDKLQ
-1106 FKASGTNGSIK
+1106 FEASGTNGSIK
-1117 VTANKEDGYDAIIE
+1117 VTANKEDGYDAVIE

-1225 AIVVNDKSYS
+1225 AIVVNDKTYS

-1253 FRVVNQRQA
+1253 FRVVNQRQT

>member
-1 MSSKRITCKGRVMA
+1 MSSKRITCKGRIMA

-41 SVSSSSEGTDSV
+41 SVSASSEGTDSV
-53 TVVLGSGSG
+53 TVMLESGSG

-132 VTISEDAF
+132 VTISEDAY
-140 VVANYEEIITE
+140 VVANYEEISNDSSS
-151 SSSSGSSSSSD
+151 SSSSGSEAG
-162 SETDK
+162 ET
-167 NPVVDGS
+167 PVVDGG
-174 STSSS
+174 TT
-179 SASSSSASSSSPSDS
+179 S
-194 GSTEGMVPFVSGLEY
+194 GSSDNASGEMVPFVSGLEY
-209 AEENGEIVTDK
+209 AEENGKLVTDK

-233 TKIYE
+233 TEIYE

-256 NSTNRVA
+256 DPTNPVA
-263 TFSNRSARSLTVDKI
+263 EVSDVSARSLSVEGI

-284 DQNTSVVVR
+284 DQHVSVVVR
-293 YIAPGDPGMSTGY
+293 YVAPGDPGMSTGY
-306 YTTYGYHINMAYIDA
+306 YTKSGYHINMAYIDA
-321 DITKTQ
+321 DISKTQ
-327 PSCPTFTF
+327 PSCPAFTF
-335 QYNVGK
+335 SYSGG
-341 QIYTVHARGWRWAYC
+341 TVTARGWRWAYC

-396 APLDRYRVKGVPF
+396 APLDKYRVKGVPY
-409 EWQADYIAAS
+409 EWQADFIAAS

-436 NMVDGANSGYSAI
+436 NMVDGANSGYSKI
-449 MYDVVQ
+449 MYDVV
-455 KMVTDAS
+455 KLMVTDAS
-462 NFGGNNDYKMVSVG
+462 NFGGNNDYKMISVG
-476 GRNQIVYVGSKKLNS
+476 GRNQFVYVSSKKLNS

-496 KVTSQGFYISNSND
+496 KVTCQGFYISNSND
-510 SNTISTG
+510 NNTISTG
-517 KEWVDYTYTNV
+517 KDWVDKTYK
-528 NSGEVVKGKV
+528 GVKGKV
-538 CTLQWSPHY
+538 CTLQWAPHY
-547 EVSGQDYKYYIAQ
+547 DVSGQDYKYYIAQ
-560 LSFDKSKLPAGSKII
+560 LSFDKSKLPAGSMII
-575 RPAGDIEA
+575 RPAGSVEA
-583 NEIDNNANIQVFI
+583 AEIDNNANIQVFI
-596 PDSEFRKI
+596 PDSSFKKI

-613 VEAAVPNG
+613 VEAAVPGG

-628 CSQHSPTSGN
+628 CSEHSPTSGN
-638 KYQDMAWLSLGGGYQ
+638 TYQDMAWMSLGGGYQ

-666 VQPGNI
+666 VQPGDI
-672 KLIKR
+672 KLIKK

-683 TDGKEGYSLEGAEYG
+683 TNGNANYSLEGAEYG
-698 VYEKQDCSGKAS
+698 VYEKKDCSGKAS

-716 KDSKGTY
+716 KGTDGTY
-723 TATVE
+723 TATQKE
-728 DVPAGTWYVKE
+728 IPAGTWYVKE

-749 SKVYPV
+749 SKVYTV
-755 DVPQNKTIEVPVE
+755 EVPQNDTIEVPVE
-768 DNPITLTINLTKV
+768 DNPITLTINLEKV
-781 SALPDCTN
+781 SALPDCSN

-795 LKGAVYTVY
+795 LQNAVYTVY

-845 TASEGFSKDTTV
+845 TASKGFSLDTTV

-871 VISKTVTSSETP
+871 VISKTVNSSEIP
-883 LMDPIN
+883 LMDPITV
-889 ILLTKKDS
+889 LLTKTDS
-897 KGDAPQPLTGAQ
+897 KGENAQSLAGAQ
-909 FTVIYYS
+909 FTIIYYN
-916 KIMDTDPGKAGEKV
+916 KIMDTDPGKAG
-930 VAKWVFETKIP
+930 VALTRKWVFETKKIGSHY
-941 AGGKNAVVR
+941 AVR
-950 YNEDYKVS
+950 YRDEYKVS
-958 GPDLYKNTVGMCFLP
+958 GPDLYKDAYGNYQIP
-973 YGTVTIQETQ
+973 YGTLTIQETK
-983 APDGYKLDNTVHVVK
+983 APDGYQIDNTVHVIK
-998 LDGKTSNRIEVEN
+998 LDNSDDDRFVDETNAPAY
-1011 GVEIP
+1011 P

-1031 DSVISGAVFK
+1031 ESVISGAVFK
-1041 HTDPKGRVETVTTDK
+1041 HTDPNGKVETVTTDK

-1079 AYFLN
+1079 AYFVN
-1084 DHKIEFTVTGGQ
+1084 DHKIEFTVSGGQ
-1096 ISKEGLENLQ
+1096 ISAEGLKKLQ
-1106 FKASGTNGSIK
+1106 FEASGTNGGIK
-1117 VTANKEDGYDAIIE
+1117 VTANKEDGYDAVIE

-1253 FRVVNQRQA
+1253 FRVVNQRQT

-1276 IAGLALVVGALVF
+1276 IAGLALVVGALIF

>member
-41 SVSSSSEGTDSV
+41 SVSSSSVGTDSV
-53 TVVLGSGSG
+53 TVMLESGSG

-94 LSAIPDQGYKV
+94 LAAIPDQGYKV

-132 VTISEDAF
+132 VTISEDAY
-140 VVANYEEIITE
+140 VVANYEEISTE
-151 SSSSGSSSSSD
+151 SSSSSSSG
-162 SETDK
+162 SETGET
-167 NPVVDGS
+167 PVVDGG
-174 STSSS
+174 TT
-179 SASSSSASSSSPSDS
+179 S
-194 GSTEGMVPFVSGLEY
+194 GSSDNASGEMVPFVSGLEY
-209 AEENGEIVTDK
+209 AEENGKLVTDK

-233 TKIYE
+233 TEIYE

-256 NSTNRVA
+256 DPTNPVA
-263 TFSNRSARSLTVDKI
+263 EVSDVSARSLSVEGID
-278 NKNLKI
+278 KNLKI
-284 DQNTSVVVR
+284 DQHVSVVVR
-293 YIAPGDPGMSTGY
+293 YVAPGDPGMSTGY
-306 YTTYGYHINMAYIDA
+306 YTKSGYHINMAYIDA
-321 DITKTQ
+321 DISKTQ
-327 PSCPTFTF
+327 PSCPAFTF
-335 QYNVGK
+335 SYSGG
-341 QIYTVHARGWRWAYC
+341 TVTARGWRWAYC
-356 VQHANPTPNGNTLT
+356 VQHDHPTPNGNTLT
-370 WNPAN
+370 WNSAN

-396 APLDRYRVKGVPF
+396 APLDKYRVKGVPY

-436 NMVDGANSGYSAI
+436 NMVDGANSGYSKI
-449 MYDVVQ
+449 MYDVV
-455 KMVTDAS
+455 KLMVTDAS
-462 NFGGNNDYKMVSVG
+462 NFGGNANYRMVSVG
-476 GRNQIVYVGSKKLNS
+476 GRTQAVFVSSKKLTS

-496 KVTSQGFYISNSND
+496 TVTNCGFYISNSND
-510 SNTISTG
+510 GNKISTG
-517 KEWVDYTYTNV
+517 KEWVDTTYK
-528 NSGEVVKGKV
+528 GVKGKV
-538 CTLQWSPHY
+538 CTLQWAPHY
-547 EVSGQDYKYYIAQ
+547 DVSGQDYKYYIAQ

-575 RPAGDIEA
+575 RPAGSVEA
-583 NEIDNNANIQVFI
+583 AEIDNNANIQVFI
-596 PDSEFRKI
+596 PDSEFKRI

-613 VEAAVPNG
+613 VEAAVPGG

-628 CSQHSPTSGN
+628 CSEHSPTSGST
-638 KYQDMAWLSLGGGYQ
+638 YQDMAWMSLGGGYQ
-653 IAKFPFYVTVPQQ
+653 IAKFPFYVTVQQQ

-672 KLIKR
+672 KLIKK

-683 TDGKEGYSLEGAEYG
+683 TNGNTNYSLEGAEYG
-698 VYEKQDCSGKAS
+698 VYKKKDCSGKAS

-716 KDSKGTY
+716 KGTDGTY
-723 TATVE
+723 TATQKE
-728 DVPAGTWYVKE
+728 IPAGTWYVKE
-739 TKAPKGYTLN
+739 TKAPNGYTLN
-749 SKVYPV
+749 SKVYEV
-755 DVPQNKTIEVPVE
+755 EVPQNNTIEVDVE
-768 DNPITLTINLTKV
+768 DNPITLTINLEKV

-795 LKGAVYTVY
+795 LQNAVYMVY
-804 TDEKCKT
+804 MDDTCKS
-811 PATKDG
+811 PAMKDG
-817 KNVTLTTDK
+817 KNVTLTTDE

-845 TASEGFSKDTTV
+845 TASKGFSKDTKVYT
-857 HPVDGTNDKDASAG
+857 VDGTNDKDASAG
-871 VISKTVTSSETP
+871 VISKTVNSSEIPDFDP
-883 LMDPIN
+883 LT
-889 ILLTKKDS
+889 ILLKKTDS
-897 KGDAPQPLTGAQ
+897 KGDVAQ
-909 FTVIYYS
+909 SLENAKFVVTYYT
-916 KIMDTDPGKAGEKV
+916 KMMTTDPALQGIAYTR
-930 VAKWVFETKIP
+930 KWVFKTKKVGNVYISM
-941 AGGKNAVVR
+941 
-950 YNEDYKVS
+950 YDESYKVS
-958 GPDLYKNTVGMCFLP
+958 GPALYVNDLGNPELP
-973 YGTVTIQETQ
+973 FGTVTIQEQ
-983 APDGYKLDNTVHVVK
+983 ESADGYAVDSTMHVIC
-998 LDGKTSNRIEVEN
+998 LDGSGKVGISNDTALT
-1011 GVEIP
+1011 IP

-1031 DSVISGAVFK
+1031 ESVISGAVFK
-1041 HTDPKGRVETVTTDK
+1041 HTDPNGKVETVTTDK

-1066 DGKHIIEETYVDP
+1066 DGKHTIEETYVDP
-1079 AYFLN
+1079 AYFVN

-1096 ISKEGLENLQ
+1096 ISKEGLDKLQ
-1106 FKASGTNGSIK
+1106 FEASGTNGSIK
-1117 VTANKEDGYDAIIE
+1117 VTANKEDGYDAVIE

-1225 AIVVNDKSYS
+1225 AIVVNDKTYS

-1253 FRVVNQRQA
+1253 FRVVNQRQT

>member
-30 NVFADDDVDST
+30 NVFADDDVDSN
-41 SVSSSSEGTDSV
+41 SISSSSVGTDSV
-53 TVVLGSGSG
+53 TVMLESGSG

-132 VTISEDAF
+132 VTISEDAY
-140 VVANYEEIITE
+140 VVANYEEISTK
-151 SSSSGSSSSSD
+151 SSSSD

-167 NPVVDGS
+167 TPVVDGS

-179 SASSSSASSSSPSDS
+179 STSSSSTSSSSTSSSSSES

-209 AEENGEIVTDK
+209 AEENGELVTDK
-220 EDNDFWKAVAGEG
+220 TDNDFWKAVAGED

-246 SMIEQQNFQS
+246 SMIEQQNYSS
-256 NSTNRVA
+256 NPINPVA

-293 YIAPGDPGMSTGY
+293 YVAPGDPGMSTGY

-335 QYNVGK
+335 SYDGG
-341 QIYTVHARGWRWAYC
+341 TVHARGWRWAYC

-396 APLDRYRVKGVPF
+396 APLDKYRVKGVPY

-436 NMVDGANSGYSAI
+436 NMVDGANSGYSKI
-449 MYDVVQ
+449 MYDVV
-455 KMVTDAS
+455 KLMVTDAS
-462 NFGGNNDYKMVSVG
+462 NFGGNNDYKAISVG
-476 GRNQIVYVGSKKLNS
+476 GRTQYAYVGSKKLNS

-517 KEWVDYTYTNV
+517 KDWVDYTYTNV

-538 CTLQWSPHY
+538 CTLQWAPHY
-547 EVSGQDYKYYIAQ
+547 VVSGQDYKYYIAQ

-575 RPAGDIEA
+575 RPAGDLMA

-596 PDSEFRKI
+596 PDSSFKKI

-628 CSQHSPTSGN
+628 CSEHSPTSGN
-638 KYQDMAWLSLGGGYQ
+638 TYQDMAWMSLGGGYQ

-672 KLIKR
+672 KLIKK
-677 SSNTDL
+677 STNTDL

-883 LMDPIN
+883 LMDPIS
-889 ILLTKKDS
+889 ILLMKTDS
-897 KGDAPQPLTGAQ
+897 KGNAPQTLAGAQ
-909 FTVIYYS
+909 FTVKYYS
-916 KIMDTDPGKAGEKV
+916 KIMDTDPGKAGEV
-930 VAKWVFETKIP
+930 PVRKWVFETKIP
-941 AGGKNAVVR
+941 SGRKNAEVR
-950 YNEDYKVS
+950 YKEEYKVS
-958 GPDLYKNTVGMCFLP
+958 GPDLYKNANGVYALP
-973 YGTVTIQETQ
+973 FGTVTVQETK
-983 APDGYKLDNTVHVVK
+983 APDGYQIDNTIHVIRMDLSDDTRFTETNAPK
-998 LDGKTSNRIEVEN
+998 Y
-1011 GVEIP
+1011 P

-1066 DGKHIIEETYVDP
+1066 DGKHTIEETYVDP

-1096 ISKEGLENLQ
+1096 ISKEGLDKLQ

-1117 VTANKEDGYDAIIE
+1117 VTANKEDGYDAVIE

-1161 AACTKVLKKGTTD
+1161 AACTKVLKKGKTD

-1225 AIVVNDKSYS
+1225 AIVVNDTSYS

>member
-41 SVSSSSEGTDSV
+41 SVSASSEGTDSV
-53 TVVLGSGSG
+53 TVMLEAGSG

-94 LSAIPDQGYKV
+94 LAAIPDQGYKV

-132 VTISEDAF
+132 VTISEDAY
-140 VVANYEEIITE
+140 VVANYEEISTE
-151 SSSSGSSSSSD
+151 SSSSSSNG

-167 NPVVDGS
+167 THVVDGS

-179 SASSSSASSSSPSDS
+179 STSSSSSET

-209 AEENGEIVTDK
+209 AEENGELVTDK
-220 EDNDFWKAVAGEG
+220 TDNDFWKAVAGED

-238 AKMDIKDP
+238 AKMNIKDP
-246 SMIEQQNFQS
+246 SMLEQQNYPS
-256 NSTNRVA
+256 DPTNPVA
-263 TFSNRSARSLTVDKI
+263 AISDVSAQSLTVDKI

-284 DQNTSVVVR
+284 DQHTSVVVR

-306 YTTYGYHINMAYIDA
+306 YTTYGYHINMAYLDA

-335 QYNVGK
+335 SYSGG
-341 QIYTVHARGWRWAYC
+341 TVTARGWRWAYC

-370 WNPAN
+370 WNSAN

-396 APLDRYRVKGVPF
+396 APLDKYRVKGVPF

-436 NMVDGANSGYSAI
+436 NMVDSANSGYSKI
-449 MYDVVQ
+449 MYDVV
-455 KMVTDAS
+455 KLMVTDAS
-462 NFGGNNDYKMVSVG
+462 NFGGNNDYKAISVG
-476 GRNQIVYVGSKKLNS
+476 GRTQYAYVGSKKLNS
-491 DQKDN
+491 DHKDN
-496 KVTSQGFYISNSND
+496 AVTCQGFYISNSND
-510 SNTISTG
+510 NNTISTG
-517 KEWVDYTYTNV
+517 KDWVDTTYK
-528 NSGEVVKGKV
+528 GVKGKV
-538 CTLQWSPHY
+538 CTLQWAPHY
-547 EVSGQDYKYYIAQ
+547 DVSGQDYKYYIAQ

-575 RPAGDIEA
+575 RPAGSVEA
-583 NEIDNNANIQVFI
+583 AEIDNNANIQVFI
-596 PDSEFRKI
+596 PDSEFKKI

-621 LYATKFT
+621 LYATKYT
-628 CSQHSPTSGN
+628 CSEHSPTSGN
-638 KYQDMAWLSLGGGYQ
+638 KYQDMAWMSLGGGYQ

-666 VQPGNI
+666 VQPGDI
-672 KLIKR
+672 KLIKK
-677 SSNTDL
+677 SSNSDL
-683 TDGKEGYSLEGAEYG
+683 TDGKAGYSLEGAEYG
-698 VYEKQDCSGKAS
+698 VYDNKACSGKAS

-716 KDSKGTY
+716 KGTDGSY
-723 TATVE
+723 TATQK
-728 DVPAGTWYVKE
+728 DVPAGTWYIKE
-739 TKAPKGYTLN
+739 TKAPEGYTLDPT
-749 SKVYPV
+749 VHTV
-755 DVPQNKTIEVPVE
+755 EVPQNDTIPVTVS
-768 DNPITLTINLTKV
+768 DPPITVKISLVKT
-781 SALPDCTN
+781 SALPDCSN
-789 NNENYS
+789 GNENYS
-795 LKGAVYTVY
+795 LQGAVYAVY
-804 TDEKCKT
+804 TDAACKS

-817 KNVTLTTDK
+817 KNITLTTDK
-826 NGKASVSGLPK
+826 DGKASVSGLPK

-845 TASEGFSKDTTV
+845 TASKGFSKDTTA
-857 HPVDGTNDKDASAG
+857 HPVDATKDAEASAG
-871 VISKTVTSSETP
+871 VISKTVNSSEIPDFDP
-883 LMDPIN
+883 LT
-889 ILLTKKDS
+889 ILLKKTDS
-897 KGDAPQPLTGAQ
+897 KGDVAQ
-909 FTVIYYS
+909 SLENAKFVVTYYT
-916 KIMDTDPGKAGEKV
+916 KMMTTDPALQGIAYTK
-930 VAKWVFETKIP
+930 KWVFKTKKVGNVYISM
-941 AGGKNAVVR
+941 
-950 YNEDYKVS
+950 YDESYKVS
-958 GPDLYKNTVGMCFLP
+958 GPALYTNDLGNPELP
-973 YGTVTIQETQ
+973 YGTVTIQEQ
-983 APDGYKLDNTVHVVK
+983 ESADGYAVDTTMHVIC
-998 LDGKTSNRIEVEN
+998 LDGKGKVGISNDTALT
-1011 GVEIP
+1011 IP

-1026 KQYGT
+1026 KQFGT
-1031 DSVISGAVFK
+1031 ESVISGAVFK
-1041 HTDPKGRVETVTTDK
+1041 HTDPNGKVETATTDK
-1056 NGKASFRGLI
+1056 DGKASFRGLI
-1066 DGKHIIEETYVDP
+1066 DGKHTIEETSVSP
-1079 AYFLN
+1079 AYFVN
-1084 DHKIEFTVTGGQ
+1084 KQKIEFTVSGGQ
-1096 ISKEGLENLQ
+1096 ISKEGLDKLQ
-1106 FKASGTNGSIK
+1106 FKANGTNGSIT
-1117 VTANKEDGYDAIIE
+1117 VTANKEDGYDAVIE

-1186 GQIYYL
+1186 GETYYL

-1205 KNGKP
+1205 DSNGKP
-1210 VVYTIRGDSSSKDNF
+1210 VVYTIKAESTS
-1225 AIVVNDKSYS
+1225 ADKFSIIANGTTYS
-1235 GSSGEW
+1235 GTSGEW
-1241 YVSGSGSDRYAH
+1241 YVSGSGADRYAH

-1276 IAGLALVVGALVF
+1276 IAGLALVVGALFF
-1289 ERKNK
+1289 ERKNRK
-1294 KKK
+1294 KK

>member
-41 SVSSSSEGTDSV
+41 SVSASSEGTDSV
-53 TVVLGSGSG
+53 TVMLESGSG

-122 KDDGSPVTNR
+122 KADGSPVTNR
-132 VTISEDAF
+132 VTISEDAY
-140 VVANYEEIITE
+140 VVANYEEISTE
-151 SSSSGSSSSSD
+151 SSSSASSSSSD
-162 SETDK
+162 SETDET
-167 NPVVDGS
+167 PVVDGS

-179 SASSSSASSSSPSDS
+179 STSSSSSET
-194 GSTEGMVPFVSGLEY
+194 GSTEGMVPFVGGLEY
-209 AEENGEIVTDK
+209 AEENGELVTDK
-220 EDNDFWKAVAGEG
+220 TDNDFWKAVAGED

-238 AKMDIKDP
+238 AKMNIKDP
-246 SMIEQQNFQS
+246 SMLEQQNYPS
-256 NSTNRVA
+256 DPTNPVA
-263 TFSNRSARSLTVDKI
+263 AISDVSAQSLTVDKI
-278 NKNLKI
+278 DKNLKI
-284 DQNTSVVVR
+284 DQHTSVVVR
-293 YIAPGDPGMSTGY
+293 YIAPGDPGLSTGY
-306 YTTYGYHINMAYIDA
+306 YTTYGYHINMAYLDA

-335 QYNVGK
+335 SYGGG
-341 QIYTVHARGWRWAYC
+341 TVHARGWRWAYC
-356 VQHANPTPNGNTLT
+356 VQHSHPTPNGNTLT
-370 WNPAN
+370 WNSAN

-396 APLDRYRVKGVPF
+396 APLDKYRVKGVPF

-436 NMVDGANSGYSAI
+436 NMVDHANSGYSKT
-449 MYDVVQ
+449 MYDVVAL
-455 KMVTDAS
+455 MVKDAN
-462 NFGGNNDYKMVSVG
+462 NFGGNNDYKAISVG
-476 GRNQIVYVGSKKLNS
+476 GRTQYAYVGSKKLNS
-491 DQKDN
+491 DHKDN
-496 KVTSQGFYISNSND
+496 AVTCQGFYISNSND
-510 SNTISTG
+510 NNTISTG
-517 KEWVDYTYTNV
+517 KDWVDTTYK
-528 NSGEVVKGKV
+528 GVKGKV

-575 RPAGDIEA
+575 RPAGSVEA
-583 NEIDNNANIQVFI
+583 AEIDNNANIQVFI
-596 PDSEFRKI
+596 PDSSFKKI

-613 VEAAVPNG
+613 VEAAVPGG

-628 CSQHSPTSGN
+628 CGEIAHDNVT
-638 KYQDMAWLSLGGGYQ
+638 YQDMAWMSLGGGYQ

-666 VQPGNI
+666 VQPGDI
-672 KLIKR
+672 KLVKK

-683 TDGKEGYSLEGAEYG
+683 TNGNANYSLEGAEYG
-698 VYEKQDCSGKAS
+698 VYEKKDCSGKAS

-716 KDSKGTY
+716 KGTDGTY
-723 TATVE
+723 TATLE

-749 SKVYPV
+749 SKVYTV
-755 DVPQNKTIEVPVE
+755 EVPQNDTIEVPVE
-768 DNPITLTINLTKV
+768 DNPITLTINLEKV
-781 SALPDCTN
+781 SALPDCSN

-804 TDEKCKT
+804 TDANCKS
-811 PATKDG
+811 PAMKDG

-826 NGKASVSGLPK
+826 NGKASVSGLSK
-837 GTYYVKET
+837 GTYYIKET
-845 TASEGFSKDTTV
+845 TAPKNWAIDSTV
-857 HPVDGTNDKDASAG
+857 YTVDATSDDDANAG
-871 VISKTVTSSETP
+871 VISKTVTSKETP
-883 LMDPIN
+883 VLDPIS
-889 ILLTKKDS
+889 ILLKKTDS
-897 KGDAPQPLTGAQ
+897 KGDAARSLENARFVIKYYTKMMTTNPAAQ
-909 FTVIYYS
+909 GIEPAATWTFKTKKVGSYYTVWYTPDFL
-916 KIMDTDPGKAGEKV
+916 DTTVDNSQMY
-930 VAKWVFETKIP
+930 
-941 AGGKNAVVR
+941 KNADGA
-950 YNEDYKVS
+950 YAI
-958 GPDLYKNTVGMCFLP
+958 P
-973 YGTVTIQETQ
+973 YGTITIQEKDPP
-983 APDGYKLDNTVHVVK
+983 AGYVVDSKLHVIR
-998 LDGKTSNRIEVEN
+998 LDGTDHGISADTALT
-1011 GVEIP
+1011 IP

-1031 DSVISGAVFK
+1031 ESVISGAVFK

-1079 AYFLN
+1079 AYFVN

-1096 ISKEGLENLQ
+1096 ISKEGLDKLQ
-1106 FKASGTNGSIK
+1106 FEASGTNGSIK
-1117 VTANKEDGYDAIIE
+1117 VTANKEDGYDAVIE

-1276 IAGLALVVGALVF
+1276 IAGLALVVGALIF
-1289 ERKNK
+1289 ERKNRK
-1294 KKK
+1294 KK

>member
-41 SVSSSSEGTDSV
+41 SVSASSEGTDSV
-53 TVVLGSGSG
+53 TVMLESGSG

-94 LSAIPDQGYKV
+94 LAAIPDQGYKV

-122 KDDGSPVTNR
+122 KDDGSPVSNL
-132 VTISEDAF
+132 VTISEDAY
-140 VVANYEEIITE
+140 VVANYEEISTE
-151 SSSSGSSSSSD
+151 SSSSASSSSSD

-167 NPVVDGS
+167 TPVVDGS

-179 SASSSSASSSSPSDS
+179 STSSSSTSSSSSES

-246 SMIEQQNFQS
+246 SMIEQQNYS
-256 NSTNRVA
+256 SDPTNPVA
-263 TFSNRSARSLTVDKI
+263 AISDVSAQSLTVDKI

-284 DQNTSVVVR
+284 DQHTSVVVR
-293 YIAPGDPGMSTGY
+293 YVAPGDPGMSTGY
-306 YTTYGYHINMAYIDA
+306 YTTPGYHINMAYLDA
-321 DITKTQ
+321 DIEKTQ

-335 QYNVGK
+335 QYEVGK
-341 QIYTVHARGWRWAYC
+341 NVYTVHARGWRWTYC
-356 VQHANPTPNGNTLT
+356 VQHSHPTPNGNTLT
-370 WNPAN
+370 WNSAN

-396 APLDRYRVKGVPF
+396 APLDKYRVKGVPF

-436 NMVDGANSGYSAI
+436 NMVGGATSGYSKI
-449 MYDVVQ
+449 MYDVVD
-455 KMVTDAS
+455 KMVTDAN
-462 NFGGNNDYKMVSVG
+462 NFGGNNDYKKISVG
-476 GRNQIVYVGSKKLNS
+476 GRDQFVYVGSKKLNS

-496 KVTSQGFYISNSND
+496 KVTCQGFYISNSND

-517 KEWVDYTYTNV
+517 KDWVDKTYK
-528 NSGEVVKGKV
+528 GVKGKV

-575 RPAGDIEA
+575 RPAGSIEA
-583 NEIDNNANIQVFI
+583 DEIDNNANIQVFI
-596 PDSEFRKI
+596 PDSEFKKI
-604 AKDTTYRIE
+604 SKDTTYRIE
-613 VEAAVPNG
+613 VEAAVPSG

-628 CSQHSPTSGN
+628 CSEIAHDNMT
-638 KYQDMAWLSLGGGYQ
+638 YQDMAWISLGGGYQ

-666 VQPGNI
+666 VQPGTI
-672 KLIKR
+672 KLIKK

-683 TDGKEGYSLEGAEYG
+683 TNGNINYSLEGAEYG
-698 VYEKQDCSGKAS
+698 VYDNKACTGKAS

-716 KDSKGTY
+716 KGTDGTY
-723 TATVE
+723 TATQKE
-728 DVPAGTWYVKE
+728 IPAGTWYVKE

-749 SKVYPV
+749 SKVYEV
-755 DVPQNKTIEVPVE
+755 EVPQNDTIEVPVE
-768 DNPITLTINLTKV
+768 DNPITLTINLAKV
-781 SALPDCTN
+781 SALPDCSN

-795 LKGAVYTVY
+795 LQNAVYTVY
-804 TDEKCKT
+804 TDANCKS
-811 PATKDG
+811 PAMKDG

-826 NGKASVSGLPK
+826 NGKASVSGLSK
-837 GTYYVKET
+837 GTYYIKET
-845 TASEGFSKDTTV
+845 TAPKNWAIDSTV
-857 HPVDGTNDKDASAG
+857 YTVDATSDDDANAG
-871 VISKTVTSSETP
+871 VISKTVTSKETP
-883 LMDPIN
+883 VLDPIS
-889 ILLTKKDS
+889 ILLKKTDS
-897 KGDAPQPLTGAQ
+897 KGDAARSLENARFVIKYYTKMMTTNPAAQ
-909 FTVIYYS
+909 GIEPAATWTFKTKKVGSYYTVWYTPDFL
-916 KIMDTDPGKAGEKV
+916 DTTVDNSQMY
-930 VAKWVFETKIP
+930 
-941 AGGKNAVVR
+941 KNADGS
-950 YNEDYKVS
+950 YA
-958 GPDLYKNTVGMCFLP
+958 MP
-973 YGTVTIQETQ
+973 YGTITIQEKDPP
-983 APDGYKLDNTVHVVK
+983 AGYVVDSKLHVIR
-998 LDGKTSNRIEVEN
+998 LDGTDHGISADTALT
-1011 GVEIP
+1011 IP

-1031 DSVISGAVFK
+1031 ESVISGAVFK

-1079 AYFLN
+1079 AYFVN

-1096 ISKEGLENLQ
+1096 ISKEGLDKLQ
-1106 FKASGTNGSIK
+1106 FEASGTNGSIK
-1117 VTANKEDGYDAIIE
+1117 VTANKEDGYDAVIE

-1186 GQIYYL
+1186 GETYYL

-1210 VVYTIRGDSSSKDNF
+1210 VVYTIKGDSSSKDNF
-1225 AIVVNDKSYS
+1225 AIVVNGKSYS

-1241 YVSGSGSDRYAH
+1241 YISGSGSDRYAH

>member
-41 SVSSSSEGTDSV
+41 SVSSSSVGTDSV
-53 TVVLGSGSG
+53 TVMLESGSG

-94 LSAIPDQGYKV
+94 LAAIPDQGYKV

-132 VTISEDAF
+132 VTISEDAY
-140 VVANYEEIITE
+140 VVANYEEISTE
-151 SSSSGSSSSSD
+151 SSSSSSSG
-162 SETDK
+162 SETGET
-167 NPVVDGS
+167 PVVDGG
-174 STSSS
+174 TT
-179 SASSSSASSSSPSDS
+179 S
-194 GSTEGMVPFVSGLEY
+194 GSSDNASGEMVPFVSGLEY
-209 AEENGEIVTDK
+209 AEENGKLVTDK

-233 TKIYE
+233 TEIYE

-256 NSTNRVA
+256 DPTNPVA
-263 TFSNRSARSLTVDKI
+263 EVSDVSARSLSVEGI

-284 DQNTSVVVR
+284 DQHVSVVVR

-306 YTTYGYHINMAYIDA
+306 YTKYGYHINMAYIDA
-321 DITKTQ
+321 DISKTQ
-327 PSCPTFTF
+327 PSCPAFTF
-335 QYNVGK
+335 SYSGG
-341 QIYTVHARGWRWAYC
+341 TVTARGWRWAYC

-370 WNPAN
+370 WNSAN

-396 APLDRYRVKGVPF
+396 APLDKYRVKGVPY

-436 NMVDGANSGYSAI
+436 NMVDGANSGYSKI
-449 MYDVVQ
+449 MYDVV
-455 KMVTDAS
+455 KLMVTDAS
-462 NFGGNNDYKMVSVG
+462 NFGGNANYRMVSVG
-476 GRNQIVYVGSKKLNS
+476 GRTQAVFVSSKKLTS

-496 KVTSQGFYISNSND
+496 TVTNCGFYISNSND
-510 SNTISTG
+510 GNKISTG
-517 KEWVDYTYTNV
+517 KEWVDTTYK
-528 NSGEVVKGKV
+528 GVKGKV
-538 CTLQWSPHY
+538 CTLQWAPHY
-547 EVSGQDYKYYIAQ
+547 DVSGQDYKYYIAQ

-575 RPAGDIEA
+575 RPAGSVEA
-583 NEIDNNANIQVFI
+583 AEIDNNANIQVFI
-596 PDSEFRKI
+596 PDSEFKRI

-613 VEAAVPNG
+613 VEAAVPGG

-628 CSQHSPTSGN
+628 CSEHSPTSGN
-638 KYQDMAWLSLGGGYQ
+638 KYQDMAWMSLGGGYQ
-653 IAKFPFYVTVPQQ
+653 IAKFPFYVTVQQQ

-672 KLIKR
+672 KLIKK

-683 TDGKEGYSLEGAEYG
+683 TNGNTNYSLEGAEYG
-698 VYEKQDCSGKAS
+698 VYEKKDCSGKAS

-716 KDSKGTY
+716 KGTDGTY
-723 TATVE
+723 TATQKE
-728 DVPAGTWYVKE
+728 IPAGTWYVKE
-739 TKAPKGYTLN
+739 TKAPNGYTLN
-749 SKVYPV
+749 SKVYEV
-755 DVPQNKTIEVPVE
+755 EVPQNNTIEVDVE
-768 DNPITLTINLTKV
+768 DNPITLTINLEKV

-795 LKGAVYTVY
+795 LQNAVYMVY
-804 TDEKCKT
+804 MDDTCKS
-811 PATKDG
+811 PAMKDG
-817 KNVTLTTDK
+817 KNVTLTTDE

-845 TASEGFSKDTTV
+845 TASKGFSKDTKVYT
-857 HPVDGTNDKDASAG
+857 VDGTNDKDASAG
-871 VISKTVTSSETP
+871 VISKTVNSSEIPDFDP
-883 LMDPIN
+883 LT
-889 ILLTKKDS
+889 ILLKKTDS
-897 KGDAPQPLTGAQ
+897 KGDVAQ
-909 FTVIYYS
+909 SLENAKFVVTYYT
-916 KIMDTDPGKAGEKV
+916 KMMTTDPALQGIAYTR
-930 VAKWVFETKIP
+930 KWVFKTKKVGNVYISM
-941 AGGKNAVVR
+941 
-950 YNEDYKVS
+950 YDESYKVS
-958 GPDLYKNTVGMCFLP
+958 GPALYVNDLGNPELP
-973 YGTVTIQETQ
+973 FGTVTIQEQ
-983 APDGYKLDNTVHVVK
+983 ESADGYAVDSTMHVIC
-998 LDGKTSNRIEVEN
+998 LDGSGKVGISNDTALT
-1011 GVEIP
+1011 IP

-1031 DSVISGAVFK
+1031 ESVISGAVFK
-1041 HTDPKGRVETVTTDK
+1041 HTDPNGKVETVTTDK

-1079 AYFLN
+1079 AYFVN

-1096 ISKEGLENLQ
+1096 ISKEGLDKLQ
-1106 FKASGTNGSIK
+1106 FEASGTNGSIK
-1117 VTANKEDGYDAIIE
+1117 VTANKEDGYDAVIE

-1225 AIVVNDKSYS
+1225 AIVVNDKTYS

-1253 FRVVNQRQA
+1253 FRVVNQRQT

>member
-41 SVSSSSEGTDSV
+41 SVSASSEGTDSV
-53 TVVLGSGSG
+53 TVMLESGSG

-132 VTISEDAF
+132 VTISEDAY
-140 VVANYEEIITE
+140 VVANYEEISTE
-151 SSSSGSSSSSD
+151 SSSSGSD
-162 SETDK
+162 GSETDK
-167 NPVVDGS
+167 TPVVDGS

-179 SASSSSASSSSPSDS
+179 STSSSSASSSSSDS

-233 TKIYE
+233 TEIYE

-246 SMIEQQNFQS
+246 SMIEQQNYS
-256 NSTNRVA
+256 SDPTNPVA
-263 TFSNRSARSLTVDKI
+263 TISDVSARSLTVDKI
-278 NKNLKI
+278 NNNLKI
-284 DQNTSVVVR
+284 DQHTSVVVR

-306 YTTYGYHINMAYIDA
+306 YTTYGYHINMAYLDA
-321 DITKTQ
+321 DIDKTQ
-327 PSCPTFTF
+327 SSCPTFTF
-335 QYNVGK
+335 SYSGG
-341 QIYTVHARGWRWAYC
+341 TVHARGWRWAYC

-370 WNPAN
+370 WNSAN

-396 APLDRYRVKGVPF
+396 APLDKYRVKGVPF

-436 NMVDGANSGYSAI
+436 NMVDGANSGYSKI
-449 MYDVVQ
+449 MYDVV
-455 KMVTDAS
+455 KLMVTDAS
-462 NFGGNNDYKMVSVG
+462 NFGGNADYKMVSVG
-476 GRNQIVYVGSKKLNS
+476 GRTQAVFVSSKKLNS

-517 KEWVDYTYTNV
+517 KDWVDKTYK
-528 NSGEVVKGKV
+528 GVKGKV
-538 CTLQWSPHY
+538 CTLQWAPHY
-547 EVSGQDYKYYIAQ
+547 DVSGQDYKYYIAQ

-575 RPAGDIEA
+575 RPAGSVEA
-583 NEIDNNANIQVFI
+583 AEIDNNANIQVFI
-596 PDSEFRKI
+596 PDSEFKKI

-621 LYATKFT
+621 LYATKYT
-628 CSQHSPTSGN
+628 CSEHSPTSGN
-638 KYQDMAWLSLGGGYQ
+638 KYQDMAWMSLGGGYQ

-672 KLIKR
+672 KLIKK

-683 TDGKEGYSLEGAEYG
+683 TNGNANYSLEGAEYG

-716 KDSKGTY
+716 KGTDGTY
-723 TATVE
+723 TATQKE
-728 DVPAGTWYVKE
+728 IPAGTWYVKE

-749 SKVYPV
+749 SKVYTV
-755 DVPQNKTIEVPVE
+755 EVPQNDTIEVTVE

-795 LKGAVYTVY
+795 LQNAVYTVY
-804 TDEKCKT
+804 TDAECKS
-811 PATKDG
+811 PVTKDG

-845 TASEGFSKDTTV
+845 TASEGFSLDTTV
-857 HPVDGTNDKDASAG
+857 YPVDGTNDKDASAG
-871 VISKTVTSSETP
+871 VISKTVNSSETP
-883 LMDPIN
+883 KMDPLS
-889 ILLTKKDS
+889 ILLKKTDS
-897 KGDAPQPLTGAQ
+897 KGDVAQ
-909 FTVIYYS
+909 SLENTKFVVTYYTQ
-916 KIMDTDPGKAGEKV
+916 MMTTDPALQGIAY
-930 VAKWVFETKIP
+930 ARKWVFKTKKV
-941 AGGKNAVVR
+941 GNVYCSMYHK
-950 YNEDYKVS
+950 DYKVS
-958 GPDLYKNTVGMCFLP
+958 GPDLYVNSFGDPSLP
-973 YGTVTIQETQ
+973 YGTVTIQEQ
-983 APDGYKLDNTVHVVK
+983 ESADGYAVDSTMHVIC
-998 LDGKTSNRIEVEN
+998 LDGSGKVGTSNDTALT
-1011 GVEIP
+1011 IP

-1031 DSVISGAVFK
+1031 ESVISGAVFK

-1096 ISKEGLENLQ
+1096 ISKEGLDNLQ

-1117 VTANKEDGYDAIIE
+1117 VTANKEDGYDAVIE

-1210 VVYTIRGDSSSKDNF
+1210 VVYTIKGDSSSKDNF

-1253 FRVVNQRQA
+1253 FRVVNQRQT

-1289 ERKNK
+1289 ERKNRK
-1294 KKK
+1294 KK